1 MAADGQIVLGLNISE
16 TTSQISADLSTIL
29 NGLGTKQLILKAAI
43 EKSQVEKGVASL
55 VKEINQ
61 ETAKIGIEVDPKSVS
76 KVITQQ
82 QKMAS
87 MQKELVQQMEKYKQ
101 VASDVGLTLKGA
113 TQNSFKSAI
122 DANDFKAAKESLR
135 SVKKEIDEYNTAI
148 KKMNEDTKLDFDI
161 QNIQSKFSV
170 LKNQTDS
177 VKTLFKQLEQ
187 SQKNFNNATSN
198 PQKLQYYNELKGVIG
213 QLEVEYQALKQ
224 SESALAIDSG
234 IKKQMQDMDTYVK
247 NLKATYSTIGDS
259 AGAEKLK
266 NAIQELDTVLQNVDR
281 NAVGGKLVTEWEAV
295 TEKVN
300 AAKRAVSE
308 YRAEQSVISKKVDI
322 LDSISE
328 KAGTMKLN
336 IDTSGIAG
344 SGITELSKRFDE
356 LSSRAKQLKSE
367 LQDLDPSNGEDVQGL
382 TQEVRKLQD
391 EFNNLSKSSNV
402 FKDTTSIQKFIG
414 DIEKARSKVS
424 DYAATYSAI
433 KSRPDLVRELEQLQA
448 AAANISTPAELKKFN
463 SEFDTFNSKVVQ
475 AGVHCKSFGDQI
487 KQAFQNFSA
496 FFSASRVIYQVIDS
510 IKQMVTN
517 VIELNTAM
525 VELKKVT
532 DGTENQFN
540 TFLKNAKSNAVELGS
555 TVTDLVNAT
564 SAFSR
569 LGYSLDESEE
579 LGRVATIYANV
590 GDDIDNIDQA
600 TTSLIS
606 TMKGFGLEAGD
617 AINIV
622 DKFNEVGNKFAISSG
637 GIGDAL
643 QRSAASF
650 AAANNTI
657 DESIALVVA
666 ANNVIQDPD
675 TVGTMWKTVTMRI
688 RGAKTELEEAGL
700 ETEYM
705 AESTASLRDAIK
717 GLTNVDGLGGFDIMK
732 DEKTFKSTYD
742 IILGIGEVWEKMS
755 DIDQAALL
763 ELVAGKRQGNALAAT
778 LTNLEDLKA
787 ALEASENSAGSAMK
801 EQEIWL
807 GSLEAKINQFKASFE
822 SLSST
827 IISDDL
833 VGAIIDF
840 GTTFVHTIDNVIN
853 SLGGMGNS
861 LLILLD
867 VIALFNFNKT
877 VGLVQS
883 IWNSLQTGFGIIP
896 KITSMFG
903 NLKAAWDLGKE
914 SGGGFITTLKGATSA
929 LTATGSAATV
939 ATAAIMAVVAVIAI
953 AVVAYKNWK
962 QAQEEARKAVIDAGN
977 SASEK
982 ATNIAELANAYLDL
996 CEAVDAGTASVEDA
1010 SAARDALVNALGM
1023 EESKLD
1029 SLIAKYGDYKTAILE
1044 ATMEALRTE
1053 TNASVAGANAAKD
1066 QVVEDLKT
1074 GYFGGNSKFFSAIG
1088 EEAGKAMDYLK
1099 ELGYEGIDNTGSK
1112 GGGTIFLPS
1121 VELTG
1126 GDTAKATFD
1135 DLMAD
1140 YKFIESAMNDVIE
1153 EFGADNPVAEELANL
1168 YSEYSDELSG
1178 AIEQIETANKN
1189 IASQLMLA
1197 ERISNDPT
1205 TQDGFEKFR
1214 KNIISNLEGDS
1225 RFDDSIGSAEEY
1237 VDAVLREN
1245 EQYAKYLDAMQKQEQ
1260 VALQVKTKRDEIKK
1274 AFFNSDAVQNTD
1286 WILAEQKLKD
1296 FAEYVDGLSDE
1307 KIELVYDLVVNANV
1321 DSLSEIKNAVDAADL
1336 EKKLLGDKLKEYEE
1350 IYNQYNKIVNES
1362 KLLGVDLSQTI
1373 FGNINTNNRQVLEWT
1388 DENLATYK
1396 DAIESWGSTVDELRG
1411 SFSTVFG
1418 GAEEFDGVEIAFS
1431 PILQTDDGA
1440 VLLSRDTVYD
1450 YINGLIDKAGEGWT
1464 NEDLFRLDTEGLDVD
1479 GQHIKGL
1486 LADIGETAIW
1496 TSEAMHFTGDTGA
1509 ISDMYAELEAAAEKY
1524 GVSVEALLT
1533 YLDAQRFTTKAND
1546 IRTALSDLFVA
1557 EDFADTRKSIIEMSK
1572 AVDGITADNVEEL
1585 AQESAGLKT
1594 ILDQDGM
1601 SAKFLANILQNV
1613 AEGKD
1618 GFALITDNAL
1628 LLNQALEGME
1638 RSFDKVT
1645 EAKSRYDAAMSV
1657 PEKDEDFKSYA
1668 EAFKALNEQ
1677 FEAGTVNSNAFWAAA
1692 EFLFGSDQ
1700 LNEWGW
1706 SDGLDEIYQAMQ
1718 KNVDI
1723 FEDADSAGAGFLERL
1738 NEIAENGQ
1746 VLDDD
1751 GNIIAEIEK
1760 FADGSYEF
1768 NIDSTSVDILA
1779 EKLGISEDAAL
1790 ACLKALSM
1798 WGEVD
1803 FYNVDEVL
1811 DAIDQIGLSSD
1822 SLEGTAINISALTD
1836 QLISLGYTD
1845 KEIHDL
1851 LTTLQSVEG
1860 ISFLSASADVDT
1872 LTNSL
1877 KNLGLA
1883 SGDGL
1888 EVKVNTES
1896 LSVLMEQLGFT
1907 KDDAETLIGKL
1918 GEVDSIT
1925 LTNAQGQAQSLD
1937 EALDFLDTLDFAPAS
1952 TGLDDLKTGIEEVDG
1967 TGTDNAQASLDALGT
1982 SADTAK
1988 GKVSSLQTSINNL
2001 TGKTVT
2007 VNVDVKRKS
2016 GILSWLGFAKGT
2028 KNAPDG
2034 DALVGEEGEELV
2046 KSGDRAYL
2054 VGTNGPE
2061 IAHLNKGDTVYTAE
2075 ETKKI
2080 KRGGGLI
2087 TGLIPAYSGGYN
2099 GGAYGR
2105 VNPNKTYKP
2114 VIDTGKTTK
2123 TTTSQ
2128 VKDATKAAENLEEQ
2142 LKDTLDELKKT
2153 MDGVLNYFNHEMFLM
2168 EKKNKIV
2175 VRVVPELDDKNFN
2188 TGINKIMDFD
2198 AYSKQQMDYA
2208 SQVVAIYKQM
2218 QETVHNQA
2226 EEYRKL
2232 GLDDTSSEIIE
2243 LQQKWWEYSD
2253 SITDAVVNA
2262 YDTIVGELEN
2272 AVTLTD
2278 NWLSNAIDTHDYR
2291 GIVQYTQ
2298 DTVEYYQRMQDAIH
2312 EQAEFYRSKGYS
2324 DASDEVSK
2332 LSDLWWDYAE
2342 KIKETSANAWQQVV
2356 DNANEAVDQITGLY
2370 DTLHAAADE
2379 FAESGFITI
2388 DTLQEI
2394 LSWGVQYLQ
2403 YLKDENGMLVIN
2415 EESIRKVIAA
2425 RTEQM
2430 AIEQALAYVAQIRT
2444 AAEAG
2449 NIESL
2454 NNLAFATET
2463 VTGATWDLVYAQIQ
2477 AMQMAGQISAA
2488 QANAYIE
2495 NINRM
2500 RALADSA
2507 KSGIGQ
2513 VSGAIKEAN
2522 EAAKKTLEDQED
2534 ALNDLLKYVEE
2545 MIKQEVKNQVEAL
2558 EDQVDAMK
2566 EIVSL
2571 QKKSLDL
2578 EKEKDGYTKAVT
2590 DKEEAIADLRKQIA
2604 ALDLDD
2610 SREAAAKKAK
2620 LQEELSEK
2628 INDLADYQSDHAYDA
2643 ASDMLDDMAD
2653 AYEKEKQKEI
2663 DILEN
2668 SISSEEKVYRLAI
2681 DRINNHW
2688 DTLYQDLINWN
2699 YEYGSVTNDEITK
2712 AWEGASAAVNQYGS
2726 YLNAILEIQKQIAAY
2741 EASMGS
2747 SSNGGANYI
2756 VGGSGEY
2763 DTSGGKYNPGTIIS
2777 RMKENSSKWHG
2788 LKAANDQA
2796 GLDALERD
2804 QQNLAQQLRQAL
2816 PGMKIERKPNGT
2828 WYINGEELYKSKY
2841 AVYHKGG
2848 VVGDDPT
2855 LKGNEVIAKLE
2866 KGETILTE
2874 DNTNR
2879 LYQVLNRDD
2888 TMLSKFGKLLVALG
2902 ETDLMTPRMQE
2913 QIKHDS
2919 QQAQN
2924 IIQTGGDTIEVTAP
2938 IQVYTVQ
2945 KLDEAEIRQLTRDI
2959 SQHTITALN
2968 DSFIKRGK
2976 TRTSNPLKP

>member
-101 VASDVGLTLKGA
+101 AASDVGLTLKGA

-187 SQKNFNNATSN
+187 SQENFNNATSN

-281 NAVGGKLVTEWEAV
+281 NAVGGKLATEWEAV

-344 SGITELSKRFDE
+344 SGIIELSKRFDE

-367 LQDLDPSNGEDVQGL
+367 LQDLDPSNGEDVQRL

-402 FKDTTSIQKFIG
+402 FKDTASIQKFTG

-496 FFSASRVIYQVIDS
+496 FFSASFWIYQVIDS
-510 IKQMVTN
+510 IKQMVPN
-517 VIELNTAM
+517 VIALNTAM
-525 VELKKVT
+525 VELRKVT

-540 TFLKNAKSNAVELGS
+540 TFLKNAKGNAVKLGS

-569 LGYSLDESEE
+569 LGYFLDESEE

-643 QRSAASF
+643 QRSAAAF

-763 ELVAGKRQGNALAAT
+763 ELVAGKRQGNALAAI

-801 EQEIWL
+801 EQEVWL

-827 IISDDL
+827 VINEDL

-840 GTTFVHTIDNVIN
+840 GTNFVHTIDDVIN
-853 SLGGMGNS
+853 SLGGLGNS
-861 LLILLD
+861 LMILVD
-867 VIALFNFNKT
+867 IIALLNFNKA
-877 VGLVQS
+877 VGLIQGF
-883 IWNSLQTGFGIIP
+883 WNSFKTGFEIIP
-896 KITSMFG
+896 KITGTIKNISNAFNLMSEGAAMGG
-903 NLKAAWDLGKE
+903 NKVTQFAN
-914 SGGGFITTLKGATSA
+914 A
-929 LTATGSAATV
+929 LTGMNGAAV
-939 ATAAIMAVVAVIAI
+939 ASTAAIMGVVAVISI
-953 AVVAYKNWK
+953 AVIAYQNYK
-962 QAQEEARKAVIDAGN
+962 QKIEEARQAAEDAANAHNELKGSLEDYKGKIIELRGEIDSGNLSEEEAYNKRKELISIQDELIGKFGEEASGIQLVTGEIESQIAAIDNLGKSNWKEYTQDNIDAIQRAVDLFTDFDPSKVDFWNSPVGGGFEISVPSTGVLWDAINDLDLDMVPADFHDRLEAEFEKADLGIEIPPVGITGDFISDINADSIYDVLETYRSLYDITESLGKEYFGNDYLTYVGTALEGYSSQINSITEAIDQNEEIFNTYVEGLLNYESEYSEVWGQVLTAQKEYQEALLNGDDDAVLAAVEKMNEAQTAWANAGWDNDAVNMYMTDFFDKFTDLSENYQYEIKLKASLADPDDTFGNFIKDAADKLKNEDGKIDLYEVLNAGIEYEDSGRANSRRAVLTEEEQAWSNLKYAAEQYGIAGDTTSDKIENLLRIMDELGYITLDSAEEVEIAAQSFDTLKASASNVISEISNIQSILNSQSSGKSIPLDDFSAEGMSDYQSALEYVNGTMQLNAEKCREIAEAKAEERIATVEANKALAQAEYLENARQIEKYRQKLRDANFENGETAESIQASIDALLDEN
-977 SASEK
+977 SALAANCKQYDLLSASIKEAMGSYQHWLNAQNSSDYGDMADDAVSAIERIRDTFDSNSDIFGNFGSKKFDAAVDFIVPDSVDSDDLSAIESYMNNFKQYLKFDSNGDPDGLNIDQFLKNSVEAGLMNYSEDEGWTIAGQKSMEDFAEGLNLSSGVVQAFFDELQLKGAEFDWADEAIKSFGDLAIEANEAAEALRLIDGNDGLKIKVDVSDLSTTNEQITALDTTITEMNTLKSKVNVDPSEIEYANTVIQYCIAQKQLLSQPEVMRVDTTQCSEDVANVISLLQQFQQAQNELEIVQSVGADTTNAK
-982 ATNIAELANAYLDL
+982 AKVDGLVAEIEALSPEVKTQLGLDTTSIDAIQESINELTADVMVTFGVNDEAIQGYNPETKQCEVIYDPNTDLLPESFDPLSRTVNYQANTKDLPTYFKPLTRTVRYVAAGDTQGGSHRVNGTAQASGTANAGGNW
-996 CEAVDAGTASVEDA
+996 GTASGGKT
-1010 SAARDALVNALGM
+1010 LVG
-1023 EESKLD
+1023 
-1029 SLIAKYGDYKTAILE
+1029 
-1044 ATMEALRTE
+1044 
-1053 TNASVAGANAAKD
+1053 
-1066 QVVEDLKT
+1066 
-1074 GYFGGNSKFFSAIG
+1074 
-1088 EEAGKAMDYLK
+1088 
-1099 ELGYEGIDNTGSK
+1099 ELGREIVVDPHTGRWYTVGDNG
-1112 GGGTIFLPS
+1112 
-1121 VELTG
+1121 
-1126 GDTAKATFD
+1126 A
-1135 DLMAD
+1135 
-1140 YKFIESAMNDVIE
+1140 
-1153 EFGADNPVAEELANL
+1153 EFVDIP
-1168 YSEYSDELSG
+1168 DG
-1178 AIEQIETANKN
+1178 AIVFNH
-1189 IASQLMLA
+1189 
-1197 ERISNDPT
+1197 
-1205 TQDGFEKFR
+1205 
-1214 KNIISNLEGDS
+1214 
-1225 RFDDSIGSAEEY
+1225 
-1237 VDAVLREN
+1237 
-1245 EQYAKYLDAMQKQEQ
+1245 KQTE
-1260 VALQVKTKRDEIKK
+1260 
-1274 AFFNSDAVQNTD
+1274 
-1286 WILAEQKLKD
+1286 
-1296 FAEYVDGLSDE
+1296 
-1307 KIELVYDLVVNANV
+1307 
-1321 DSLSEIKNAVDAADL
+1321 SLL
-1336 EKKLLGDKLKEYEE
+1336 
-1350 IYNQYNKIVNES
+1350 
-1362 KLLGVDLSQTI
+1362 
-1373 FGNINTNNRQVLEWT
+1373 
-1388 DENLATYK
+1388 
-1396 DAIESWGSTVDELRG
+1396 
-1411 SFSTVFG
+1411 
-1418 GAEEFDGVEIAFS
+1418 
-1431 PILQTDDGA
+1431 
-1440 VLLSRDTVYD
+1440 
-1450 YINGLIDKAGEGWT
+1450 
-1464 NEDLFRLDTEGLDVD
+1464 
-1479 GQHIKGL
+1479 
-1486 LADIGETAIW
+1486 
-1496 TSEAMHFTGDTGA
+1496 
-1509 ISDMYAELEAAAEKY
+1509 
-1524 GVSVEALLT
+1524 
-1533 YLDAQRFTTKAND
+1533 
-1546 IRTALSDLFVA
+1546 
-1557 EDFADTRKSIIEMSK
+1557 
-1572 AVDGITADNVEEL
+1572 
-1585 AQESAGLKT
+1585 
-1594 ILDQDGM
+1594 
-1601 SAKFLANILQNV
+1601 
-1613 AEGKD
+1613 
-1618 GFALITDNAL
+1618 
-1628 LLNQALEGME
+1628 
-1638 RSFDKVT
+1638 
-1645 EAKSRYDAAMSV
+1645 
-1657 PEKDEDFKSYA
+1657 
-1668 EAFKALNEQ
+1668 
-1677 FEAGTVNSNAFWAAA
+1677 
-1692 EFLFGSDQ
+1692 
-1700 LNEWGW
+1700 
-1706 SDGLDEIYQAMQ
+1706 
-1718 KNVDI
+1718 
-1723 FEDADSAGAGFLERL
+1723 
-1738 NEIAENGQ
+1738 ENGY
-1746 VLDDD
+1746 VT
-1751 GNIIAEIEK
+1751 GRA
-1760 FADGSYEF
+1760 
-1768 NIDSTSVDILA
+1768 
-1779 EKLGISEDAAL
+1779 AAL
-1790 ACLKALSM
+1790 AS
-1798 WGEVD
+1798 
-1803 FYNVDEVL
+1803 
-1811 DAIDQIGLSSD
+1811 
-1822 SLEGTAINISALTD
+1822 GTA
-1836 QLISLGYTD
+1836 
-1845 KEIHDL
+1845 
-1851 LTTLQSVEG
+1851 
-1860 ISFLSASADVDT
+1860 
-1872 LTNSL
+1872 
-1877 KNLGLA
+1877 
-1883 SGDGL
+1883 
-1888 EVKVNTES
+1888 
-1896 LSVLMEQLGFT
+1896 M
-1907 KDDAETLIGKL
+1907 
-1918 GEVDSIT
+1918 
-1925 LTNAQGQAQSLD
+1925 
-1937 EALDFLDTLDFAPAS
+1937 
-1952 TGLDDLKTGIEEVDG
+1952 
-1967 TGTDNAQASLDALGT
+1967 
-1982 SADTAK
+1982 
-1988 GKVSSLQTSINNL
+1988 
-2001 TGKTVT
+2001 VT
-2007 VNVDVKRKS
+2007 
-2016 GILSWLGFAKGT
+2016 
-2028 KNAPDG
+2028 
-2034 DALVGEEGEELV
+2034 
-2046 KSGDRAYL
+2046 
-2054 VGTNGPE
+2054 
-2061 IAHLNKGDTVYTAE
+2061 
-2075 ETKKI
+2075 
-2080 KRGGGLI
+2080 
-2087 TGLIPAYSGGYN
+2087 GGYK
-2099 GGAYGR
+2099 
-2105 VNPNKTYKP
+2105 PYKP
-2114 VIDTGKTTK
+2114 KVTTPTTK
-2123 TTTSQ
+2123 TTTNQ
-2128 VKDATKAAENLEEQ
+2128 IKDATKAAENLEEQ

-2415 EESIRKVIAA
+2415 EGSIRKVIAA

>member
-101 VASDVGLTLKGA
+101 AASDVGLTLKGA

-187 SQKNFNNATSN
+187 SQENFNNATSN

-281 NAVGGKLVTEWEAV
+281 NAVGGKLATEWEAV

-344 SGITELSKRFDE
+344 SGIIELSKRFDE

-367 LQDLDPSNGEDVQGL
+367 LQDLDPSNGEDVQRL

-402 FKDTTSIQKFIG
+402 FKDTASIQKFTG

-496 FFSASRVIYQVIDS
+496 FFSASFWIYQVIDS
-510 IKQMVTN
+510 IKQMVPN
-517 VIELNTAM
+517 VIALNTAM
-525 VELKKVT
+525 VELRKVT

-540 TFLKNAKSNAVELGS
+540 TFLKNAKGNAVKLGS

-569 LGYSLDESEE
+569 LGYFLDESEE

-643 QRSAASF
+643 QRSAAAF

-763 ELVAGKRQGNALAAT
+763 ELVAGKRQGNALAAI

-801 EQEIWL
+801 EQEVWL

-827 IISDDL
+827 VINEDL

-840 GTTFVHTIDNVIN
+840 GTNFVHTIDDVIN
-853 SLGGMGNS
+853 SLGGLGNS
-861 LLILLD
+861 LMILVD
-867 VIALFNFNKT
+867 IIALLNFNKA
-877 VGLVQS
+877 VGLIQGF
-883 IWNSLQTGFGIIP
+883 WNSFKTGFEIIP
-896 KITSMFG
+896 KITGTIKNISNAFNLMSEGAAMGG
-903 NLKAAWDLGKE
+903 NKVTQFAN
-914 SGGGFITTLKGATSA
+914 A
-929 LTATGSAATV
+929 LTGMNGAAV
-939 ATAAIMAVVAVIAI
+939 ASTAAIMGVVAVISI
-953 AVVAYKNWK
+953 AVIAYQNYK
-962 QAQEEARKAVIDAGN
+962 QKIEEARQAAEDAANAHNELKGSLEDYKGKIIELRGEIDSGNLSEEEAYNKRKELISIQDELIGKFGEEASGIQLVTGEIESQIAAIDNLGKSNWKEYTQDNIDAIQRAVDLFTDFDPSKVDFWNSPVGGGFEISVPSTGVLWDAINDLDLDMVPADFHDRLEAEFEKADLGIEIPPVGITGDFISDINADSIYDVLETYRSLYDITESLGKEYFGNDYLTYVGTALEGYSSQINSITEAIDQNEEIFNTYVEGLLNYESEYSEVWGQVLTAQKEYQEALLNGDDDAVLAAVEKMNEAQTAWANAGWDNDAVNMYMTDFFDKFTDLSENYQYEIKLKASLADPDDTFGNFIKDAADKLKNEDGKIDLYEVLNAGIEYEDSGRANSRRAVLTEEEQAWSNLKYAAEQYGIAGDTTSDKIENLLRIMDELGYITLDSAEEVEIAAQSFDTLKASASNVISEISNIQSILNSQSSGKSIPLDDFSAEGMSDYQSALEYVNGTMQLNAEKCREIAEAKAEERIATVEANKALAQAEYLENARQIEKYRQKLRDANFENGETAESIQASIDALLDEN
-977 SASEK
+977 SALAANCKQYDLLSASIKEAMGSYQHWLNAQNSSDYGDMADDAVSAIERIRDTFDSNSDIFGNFGSKKFDAAVDFIVPDSVDSDDLSAIESYMNNFKQYLKFDSNGDPDGLNIDQFLKNSVEAGLMNYSEDEGWTIAGQKSMEDFAEGLNLSSGVVQAFFDELQLKGAEFDWADEAIKSFGDLAIEANEAAEALRLIDGNDGLKIKVDVSDLSTTNEQITALDTTITEMNTLKSKVNVDPSEIEYANTVIQYCIAQKQLLSQPEVMRVDTTQCSEDVANVISLLQQFQQAQNELEIVQSVGADTTNAK
-982 ATNIAELANAYLDL
+982 AKVDGLVAEIEALSPEVKTQLGLDTTSIDAIQESINELTADVMVTFGVNDEAIQGYNPETKQCEVIYDPNTDLLPESFDPLSRTVNYQANTKDLPTYFKPLTRTVRYVAAGDTQGGSHRVNGTAQASGTANAGGNW
-996 CEAVDAGTASVEDA
+996 GTASGGKT
-1010 SAARDALVNALGM
+1010 LVG
-1023 EESKLD
+1023 
-1029 SLIAKYGDYKTAILE
+1029 
-1044 ATMEALRTE
+1044 
-1053 TNASVAGANAAKD
+1053 
-1066 QVVEDLKT
+1066 
-1074 GYFGGNSKFFSAIG
+1074 
-1088 EEAGKAMDYLK
+1088 
-1099 ELGYEGIDNTGSK
+1099 ELGREIVVDPHTGRWYTVGDNG
-1112 GGGTIFLPS
+1112 
-1121 VELTG
+1121 
-1126 GDTAKATFD
+1126 A
-1135 DLMAD
+1135 
-1140 YKFIESAMNDVIE
+1140 
-1153 EFGADNPVAEELANL
+1153 EFVDIP
-1168 YSEYSDELSG
+1168 DG
-1178 AIEQIETANKN
+1178 AIVFNH
-1189 IASQLMLA
+1189 
-1197 ERISNDPT
+1197 
-1205 TQDGFEKFR
+1205 
-1214 KNIISNLEGDS
+1214 
-1225 RFDDSIGSAEEY
+1225 
-1237 VDAVLREN
+1237 
-1245 EQYAKYLDAMQKQEQ
+1245 KQTE
-1260 VALQVKTKRDEIKK
+1260 
-1274 AFFNSDAVQNTD
+1274 
-1286 WILAEQKLKD
+1286 
-1296 FAEYVDGLSDE
+1296 
-1307 KIELVYDLVVNANV
+1307 
-1321 DSLSEIKNAVDAADL
+1321 SLL
-1336 EKKLLGDKLKEYEE
+1336 
-1350 IYNQYNKIVNES
+1350 
-1362 KLLGVDLSQTI
+1362 
-1373 FGNINTNNRQVLEWT
+1373 
-1388 DENLATYK
+1388 
-1396 DAIESWGSTVDELRG
+1396 
-1411 SFSTVFG
+1411 
-1418 GAEEFDGVEIAFS
+1418 
-1431 PILQTDDGA
+1431 
-1440 VLLSRDTVYD
+1440 
-1450 YINGLIDKAGEGWT
+1450 
-1464 NEDLFRLDTEGLDVD
+1464 
-1479 GQHIKGL
+1479 
-1486 LADIGETAIW
+1486 
-1496 TSEAMHFTGDTGA
+1496 
-1509 ISDMYAELEAAAEKY
+1509 
-1524 GVSVEALLT
+1524 
-1533 YLDAQRFTTKAND
+1533 
-1546 IRTALSDLFVA
+1546 
-1557 EDFADTRKSIIEMSK
+1557 
-1572 AVDGITADNVEEL
+1572 
-1585 AQESAGLKT
+1585 
-1594 ILDQDGM
+1594 
-1601 SAKFLANILQNV
+1601 
-1613 AEGKD
+1613 
-1618 GFALITDNAL
+1618 
-1628 LLNQALEGME
+1628 
-1638 RSFDKVT
+1638 
-1645 EAKSRYDAAMSV
+1645 
-1657 PEKDEDFKSYA
+1657 
-1668 EAFKALNEQ
+1668 
-1677 FEAGTVNSNAFWAAA
+1677 
-1692 EFLFGSDQ
+1692 
-1700 LNEWGW
+1700 
-1706 SDGLDEIYQAMQ
+1706 
-1718 KNVDI
+1718 
-1723 FEDADSAGAGFLERL
+1723 
-1738 NEIAENGQ
+1738 ENGY
-1746 VLDDD
+1746 VT
-1751 GNIIAEIEK
+1751 GRA
-1760 FADGSYEF
+1760 
-1768 NIDSTSVDILA
+1768 
-1779 EKLGISEDAAL
+1779 AAL
-1790 ACLKALSM
+1790 AS
-1798 WGEVD
+1798 
-1803 FYNVDEVL
+1803 
-1811 DAIDQIGLSSD
+1811 
-1822 SLEGTAINISALTD
+1822 GTA
-1836 QLISLGYTD
+1836 
-1845 KEIHDL
+1845 
-1851 LTTLQSVEG
+1851 
-1860 ISFLSASADVDT
+1860 
-1872 LTNSL
+1872 
-1877 KNLGLA
+1877 
-1883 SGDGL
+1883 
-1888 EVKVNTES
+1888 
-1896 LSVLMEQLGFT
+1896 M
-1907 KDDAETLIGKL
+1907 
-1918 GEVDSIT
+1918 
-1925 LTNAQGQAQSLD
+1925 
-1937 EALDFLDTLDFAPAS
+1937 
-1952 TGLDDLKTGIEEVDG
+1952 
-1967 TGTDNAQASLDALGT
+1967 
-1982 SADTAK
+1982 
-1988 GKVSSLQTSINNL
+1988 
-2001 TGKTVT
+2001 VT
-2007 VNVDVKRKS
+2007 
-2016 GILSWLGFAKGT
+2016 
-2028 KNAPDG
+2028 
-2034 DALVGEEGEELV
+2034 
-2046 KSGDRAYL
+2046 
-2054 VGTNGPE
+2054 
-2061 IAHLNKGDTVYTAE
+2061 
-2075 ETKKI
+2075 
-2080 KRGGGLI
+2080 
-2087 TGLIPAYSGGYN
+2087 GGYK
-2099 GGAYGR
+2099 
-2105 VNPNKTYKP
+2105 PYKP
-2114 VIDTGKTTK
+2114 KVTTPTTK

-2415 EESIRKVIAA
+2415 EENIQKVIAA

-2463 VTGATWDLVYAQIQ
+2463 VTGTTWDLVYAQIQ

>member
-1 MAADGQIVLGLNISE
+1 
-16 TTSQISADLSTIL
+16 
-29 NGLGTKQLILKAAI
+29 
-43 EKSQVEKGVASL
+43 
-55 VKEINQ
+55 
-61 ETAKIGIEVDPKSVS
+61 
-76 KVITQQ
+76 
-82 QKMAS
+82 
-87 MQKELVQQMEKYKQ
+87 
-101 VASDVGLTLKGA
+101 
-113 TQNSFKSAI
+113 
-122 DANDFKAAKESLR
+122 
-135 SVKKEIDEYNTAI
+135 
-148 KKMNEDTKLDFDI
+148 
-161 QNIQSKFSV
+161 
-170 LKNQTDS
+170 
-177 VKTLFKQLEQ
+177 
-187 SQKNFNNATSN
+187 
-198 PQKLQYYNELKGVIG
+198 
-213 QLEVEYQALKQ
+213 
-224 SESALAIDSG
+224 
-234 IKKQMQDMDTYVK
+234 
-247 NLKATYSTIGDS
+247 
-259 AGAEKLK
+259 
-266 NAIQELDTVLQNVDR
+266 
-281 NAVGGKLVTEWEAV
+281 
-295 TEKVN
+295 
-300 AAKRAVSE
+300 
-308 YRAEQSVISKKVDI
+308 
-322 LDSISE
+322 
-328 KAGTMKLN
+328 
-336 IDTSGIAG
+336 
-344 SGITELSKRFDE
+344 
-356 LSSRAKQLKSE
+356 
-367 LQDLDPSNGEDVQGL
+367 
-382 TQEVRKLQD
+382 
-391 EFNNLSKSSNV
+391 
-402 FKDTTSIQKFIG
+402 
-414 DIEKARSKVS
+414 
-424 DYAATYSAI
+424 
-433 KSRPDLVRELEQLQA
+433 
-448 AAANISTPAELKKFN
+448 
-463 SEFDTFNSKVVQ
+463 
-475 AGVHCKSFGDQI
+475 
-487 KQAFQNFSA
+487 
-496 FFSASRVIYQVIDS
+496 
-510 IKQMVTN
+510 
-517 VIELNTAM
+517 
-525 VELKKVT
+525 
-532 DGTENQFN
+532 
-540 TFLKNAKSNAVELGS
+540 
-555 TVTDLVNAT
+555 
-564 SAFSR
+564 
-569 LGYSLDESEE
+569 
-579 LGRVATIYANV
+579 
-590 GDDIDNIDQA
+590 
-600 TTSLIS
+600 
-606 TMKGFGLEAGD
+606 
-617 AINIV
+617 
-622 DKFNEVGNKFAISSG
+622 
-637 GIGDAL
+637 
-643 QRSAASF
+643 
-650 AAANNTI
+650 
-657 DESIALVVA
+657 
-666 ANNVIQDPD
+666 
-675 TVGTMWKTVTMRI
+675 
-688 RGAKTELEEAGL
+688 
-700 ETEYM
+700 
-705 AESTASLRDAIK
+705 
-717 GLTNVDGLGGFDIMK
+717 
-732 DEKTFKSTYD
+732 
-742 IILGIGEVWEKMS
+742 
-755 DIDQAALL
+755 
-763 ELVAGKRQGNALAAT
+763 
-778 LTNLEDLKA
+778 
-787 ALEASENSAGSAMK
+787 
-801 EQEIWL
+801 
-807 GSLEAKINQFKASFE
+807 
-822 SLSST
+822 
-827 IISDDL
+827 
-833 VGAIIDF
+833 
-840 GTTFVHTIDNVIN
+840 
-853 SLGGMGNS
+853 
-861 LLILLD
+861 
-867 VIALFNFNKT
+867 
-877 VGLVQS
+877 
-883 IWNSLQTGFGIIP
+883 
-896 KITSMFG
+896 
-903 NLKAAWDLGKE
+903 
-914 SGGGFITTLKGATSA
+914 
-929 LTATGSAATV
+929 
-939 ATAAIMAVVAVIAI
+939 
-953 AVVAYKNWK
+953 
-962 QAQEEARKAVIDAGN
+962 
-977 SASEK
+977 
-982 ATNIAELANAYLDL
+982 
-996 CEAVDAGTASVEDA
+996 
-1010 SAARDALVNALGM
+1010 
-1023 EESKLD
+1023 
-1029 SLIAKYGDYKTAILE
+1029 
-1044 ATMEALRTE
+1044 
-1053 TNASVAGANAAKD
+1053 
-1066 QVVEDLKT
+1066 
-1074 GYFGGNSKFFSAIG
+1074 
-1088 EEAGKAMDYLK
+1088 
-1099 ELGYEGIDNTGSK
+1099 
-1112 GGGTIFLPS
+1112 
-1121 VELTG
+1121 
-1126 GDTAKATFD
+1126 
-1135 DLMAD
+1135 
-1140 YKFIESAMNDVIE
+1140 
-1153 EFGADNPVAEELANL
+1153 
-1168 YSEYSDELSG
+1168 
-1178 AIEQIETANKN
+1178 
-1189 IASQLMLA
+1189 
-1197 ERISNDPT
+1197 
-1205 TQDGFEKFR
+1205 
-1214 KNIISNLEGDS
+1214 
-1225 RFDDSIGSAEEY
+1225 
-1237 VDAVLREN
+1237 
-1245 EQYAKYLDAMQKQEQ
+1245 
-1260 VALQVKTKRDEIKK
+1260 
-1274 AFFNSDAVQNTD
+1274 
-1286 WILAEQKLKD
+1286 
-1296 FAEYVDGLSDE
+1296 
-1307 KIELVYDLVVNANV
+1307 
-1321 DSLSEIKNAVDAADL
+1321 
-1336 EKKLLGDKLKEYEE
+1336 
-1350 IYNQYNKIVNES
+1350 
-1362 KLLGVDLSQTI
+1362 
-1373 FGNINTNNRQVLEWT
+1373 
-1388 DENLATYK
+1388 
-1396 DAIESWGSTVDELRG
+1396 
-1411 SFSTVFG
+1411 
-1418 GAEEFDGVEIAFS
+1418 
-1431 PILQTDDGA
+1431 
-1440 VLLSRDTVYD
+1440 
-1450 YINGLIDKAGEGWT
+1450 
-1464 NEDLFRLDTEGLDVD
+1464 
-1479 GQHIKGL
+1479 
-1486 LADIGETAIW
+1486 
-1496 TSEAMHFTGDTGA
+1496 
-1509 ISDMYAELEAAAEKY
+1509 
-1524 GVSVEALLT
+1524 
-1533 YLDAQRFTTKAND
+1533 
-1546 IRTALSDLFVA
+1546 
-1557 EDFADTRKSIIEMSK
+1557 
-1572 AVDGITADNVEEL
+1572 
-1585 AQESAGLKT
+1585 
-1594 ILDQDGM
+1594 
-1601 SAKFLANILQNV
+1601 
-1613 AEGKD
+1613 
-1618 GFALITDNAL
+1618 
-1628 LLNQALEGME
+1628 
-1638 RSFDKVT
+1638 
-1645 EAKSRYDAAMSV
+1645 
-1657 PEKDEDFKSYA
+1657 
-1668 EAFKALNEQ
+1668 
-1677 FEAGTVNSNAFWAAA
+1677 
-1692 EFLFGSDQ
+1692 
-1700 LNEWGW
+1700 
-1706 SDGLDEIYQAMQ
+1706 
-1718 KNVDI
+1718 
-1723 FEDADSAGAGFLERL
+1723 
-1738 NEIAENGQ
+1738 
-1746 VLDDD
+1746 
-1751 GNIIAEIEK
+1751 
-1760 FADGSYEF
+1760 
-1768 NIDSTSVDILA
+1768 
-1779 EKLGISEDAAL
+1779 
-1790 ACLKALSM
+1790 M

>member
-101 VASDVGLTLKGA
+101 AASDVGLTLKGA

-135 SVKKEIDEYNTAI
+135 SVKREIDEYNTAI

-187 SQKNFNNATSN
+187 SQENFNNATSN
-198 PQKLQYYNELKGVIG
+198 PQKLQYYNELKRVIG

-281 NAVGGKLVTEWEAV
+281 NAVGGKLATEWEAV

-367 LQDLDPSNGEDVQGL
+367 LQDLDPSNGEDVQRL

-402 FKDTTSIQKFIG
+402 FKDTASIQKFTG

-525 VELKKVT
+525 IELKKVT

-801 EQEIWL
+801 EQEVWL

-840 GTTFVHTIDNVIN
+840 GTTFVHTIDNIIN

-914 SGGGFITTLKGATSA
+914 SGGGFITTLKGTASA

-977 SASEK
+977 AASEK

-1205 TQDGFEKFR
+1205 TQDGFERFR
-1214 KNIISNLEGDS
+1214 ENIISNLEGDS
-1225 RFDDSIGSAEEY
+1225 RFDDSMGSAEEY

-1373 FGNINTNNRQVLEWT
+1373 FGNIDTNNRQVLEWT

-1533 YLDAQRFTTKAND
+1533 YLDTRRFTTKANE

-1572 AVDGITADNVEEL
+1572 AVDGITAENVEEL

-1706 SDGLDEIYQAMQ
+1706 SDGLDEIYQAMK

-1918 GEVDSIT
+1918 GEVNSIT

-2054 VGTNGPE
+2054 VGTDGPE

-2080 KRGGGLI
+2080 RRGGGLI
-2087 TGLIPAYSGGYN
+2087 TGLIPAYSGGYD
-2099 GGAYGR
+2099 GGAYGK
-2105 VNPNKTYKP
+2105 VNPNKTYPSVTTSKSTK
-2114 VIDTGKTTK
+2114 ITTK
-2123 TTTSQ
+2123 Q
-2128 VKDATKAAENLEEQ
+2128 IKDAADATADLEEK
-2142 LKDTLDELKKT
+2142 LEETLKKMKES
-2153 MDGVLNYFNHEMFLM
+2153 MDDIIGDFEHQIFLM
-2168 EKKNKIV
+2168 EKNGASASEIV
-2175 VRVVPELDDKNFN
+2175 AV
-2188 TGINKIMDFD
+2188 
-2198 AYSKQQMDYA
+2198 
-2208 SQVVAIYKQM
+2208 YKQM
-2218 QETVHNQA
+2218 QEAVHQQA

-2232 GLDDTSSEIIE
+2232 GLDENSDYIQD
-2243 LQQKWWEYSD
+2243 LQKQWWEYQD
-2253 SITDAVVNA
+2253 SIKDVIIDA
-2262 YDTIVGELEN
+2262 YDDIVGELEN
-2272 AVTLTD
+2272 SVTLTE
-2278 NWLSNAIDTHDYR
+2278 NWLDNAIADSDY
-2291 GIVQYTQ
+2291 GAIVKYTS
-2298 DTVEYYQRMQDAIH
+2298 DIVDYYRQMQDAIH
-2312 EQAEFYRSKGYS
+2312 QQAEYYRSLGYS
-2324 DASDEVSK
+2324 DTSDEVSK
-2332 LSDLWWDYAE
+2332 LSDLWWDYYE
-2342 KIKETSANAWQQVV
+2342 KIKETSANAWQQVL
-2356 DNANEAVDQITGLY
+2356 DNAHDAIDEITGLY
-2370 DTLHAAADE
+2370 DTLRSAAEE
-2379 FAESGFITI
+2379 FSEVGQISVSTFQSIAKLGIEN
-2388 DTLQEI
+2388 LA
-2394 LSWGVQYLQ
+2394 YLQ
-2403 YLKDENGMLVIN
+2403 DENGMLVIN
-2415 EESIRKVIAA
+2415 EENIQKVIAA
-2425 RTEQM
+2425 RTQQM
-2430 AIEQALAYVAQIRT
+2430 AIETALSYVQQLRQAQENGEITTLA
-2444 AAEAG
+2444 
-2449 NIESL
+2449 
-2454 NNLAFATET
+2454 NLTLATQ
-2463 VTGATWDLVYAQIQ
+2463 VTTQSTWDLVYAQLRLLGLQDEYFNGAIQ
-2477 AMQMAGQISAA
+2477 
-2488 QANAYIE
+2488 
-2495 NINRM
+2495 NINNLRSLSDM
-2500 RALADSA
+2500 VAPNFNQLQA
-2507 KSGIGQ
+2507 Q
-2513 VSGAIKEAN
+2513 IKETN
-2522 EAAKKTLEDQED
+2522 EVAKKALEDQED

-2545 MIKQEVKNQVEAL
+2545 MIKQEVENQVKAL

-2578 EKEKDGYTKAVT
+2578 EKEKDKYTQTVAE
-2590 DKEEAIADLRKQIA
+2590 KEKGIADLRKQIA

-2610 SREAAAKKAK
+2610 SREAAAQKAK
-2620 LQEELSEK
+2620 LQEELSDK

-2653 AYEKEKQKEI
+2653 SYEREKKKEI
-2663 DILEN
+2663 EILEN
-2668 SISSEEKVYRLAI
+2668 SISSEEKLYQLAI
-2681 DRINNHW
+2681 ERINNHW

-2699 YEYGSVTNDEITK
+2699 YEYGSVTNDEITS
-2712 AWEGASAAVNQYGS
+2712 AWNNASAAVQQYGG
-2726 YLNAILEIQKQIAAY
+2726 YLNAVLETQRQIAAL
-2741 EASMGS
+2741 EAASANPPS
-2747 SSNGGANYI
+2747 IDTGGKNPP
-2756 VGGSGEY
+2756 VGKPGGY
-2763 DTSGGKYNPGTIIS
+2763 DTSGGATMDEIKRIVAQ
-2777 RMKENSSKWHG
+2777 MKANSAQYGSEDAAGK
-2788 LKAANDQA
+2788 LRLNKA
-2796 GLDALERD
+2796 
-2804 QQNLAQQLRQAL
+2804 NLALGEQLAKLIGRVVVR
-2816 PGMKIERKPNGT
+2816 GDDGV
-2828 WYINGEELYKSKY
+2828 WYLDRVGGKRLYSTY
-2841 AVYHKGG
+2841 PYSTYHTGG
-2848 VVGDDPT
+2848 VAGDNPT
-2855 LKGNEVIAKLE
+2855 LKQNEIIAKLE
-2866 KGETILTE
+2866 KGEVIIPEKQQNNLYEILDTQE
-2874 DNTNR
+2874 
-2879 LYQVLNRDD
+2879 
-2888 TMLSKFGKLLVALG
+2888 TMLAKFGKLTALASDAKLF
-2902 ETDLMTPRMQE
+2902 EMQMDERMKQ
-2913 QIKHDS
+2913 DS
-2919 QQAQN
+2919 QQAQSMVENSSFN
-2924 IIQTGGDTIEVTAP
+2924 IVVTAP
-2938 IQVYTVQ
+2938 VQVYPLQ
-2945 KLDEAEIRQLTRDI
+2945 KLDASEIKKLTKDI
-2959 SQHTITALN
+2959 SKHTVSEIN
-2968 DSFIKRGK
+2968 DVFRKNGMDSVL
-2976 TRTSNPLKP
+2976 NPLRPR

>member
-101 VASDVGLTLKGA
+101 AASDVGLTLKGA

-187 SQKNFNNATSN
+187 SQENFNNATSN

-281 NAVGGKLVTEWEAV
+281 NAVGGKLATEWEAV

-344 SGITELSKRFDE
+344 SGIIELSKRFDE

-367 LQDLDPSNGEDVQGL
+367 LQDLDPSNGEDVQRL

-402 FKDTTSIQKFIG
+402 FKDTASIQKFTG

-517 VIELNTAM
+517 VIALNTAM
-525 VELKKVT
+525 VELRKVT

-540 TFLKNAKSNAVELGS
+540 TFLKNAKGNAVKLGS

-569 LGYSLDESEE
+569 LGYFLDESEE

-643 QRSAASF
+643 QRSAAAF

-763 ELVAGKRQGNALAAT
+763 ELVAGKRQGNALAAI

-801 EQEIWL
+801 EQEVWL

-827 IISDDL
+827 VINEDL

-840 GTTFVHTIDNVIN
+840 GTNFVHTIDDVIN
-853 SLGGMGNS
+853 SLGGLGNS
-861 LLILLD
+861 LMILVD
-867 VIALFNFNKT
+867 IIALLNFNKA
-877 VGLVQS
+877 VGLIQGF
-883 IWNSLQTGFGIIP
+883 WNSFKTGFEIIP
-896 KITSMFG
+896 KITGTIKNISNAFNLMSEGAAMGG
-903 NLKAAWDLGKE
+903 NKVTQFAN
-914 SGGGFITTLKGATSA
+914 A
-929 LTATGSAATV
+929 LTGMNGAAV
-939 ATAAIMAVVAVIAI
+939 ASTAAIMGVVAVISI
-953 AVVAYKNWK
+953 AVIAYQNYK
-962 QAQEEARKAVIDAGN
+962 QKIEEARQAAEDAANAHNELKGSLEDYKGKIIELRGEIDSGNLSEEEAYNKRKELISIQDELIGKFGEEASGIQLVTGEIESQIAAIDNLGKSNWKEYTQDNIDAIQRAVDLFTDFDPSKVDFWNSPVGGGFEISVPSTEVLWDAINDLDLDMVPADFHDRLEAEFEKADLGIEILPVGITGDFISDINADSIYDVLETYRSLYDITESLGKEYFGNDYLTYVGTALEGYSSQINSITEAIDQNEEIFNTYVEGLLNYESEYSEVWGQVLTAQKEYQEALLNGDDDAVLAAVEKMNEAQTAWANAGWDNDAVNMYMTDFFDKFTDLSENYQYEIKLKASLADPDDTFGNFIKDAADKLKNEDGKIDLYEVLNAGIEYEDSGRANSRRAVLTEEEQAWSNLKYAAEQYGIAGDTTSDKIENLLRIMDELGYITLDSAEEVEIAAQSFDTLKASASNVISEISNIQSILNSQSSGKSIPLDDFSAEGMSDYQSALEYVNGTMQLNAEKCREIAEAKAEERIATVEANKALAQAEYLENARQIEKYRQKLRDANFENGETAESIQASIDALLDEN
-977 SASEK
+977 SALAANCKQYDLLSASIKEAMGSYQHWLNAQNSSDYGDMADDAVSAIERIRDTFDSNSDIFGNFGSKKFDAAVDFIVPDSVDSDDLSAIESYMNNFKQYLKFDSNGDPDGLNIDQFLKNSVEAGLMNYSEDEGWTIAGQKSMEDFAEGLNLSSGVVQAFFDELQLKGAEFDWADEAIKSFGDLAIEANEAAEALRLIDGNDGLKIKVDVSDLSTTNEQITALDTTITEMNTLKSKVNVDPSEIEYANTVIQYCIAQKQLLSQPEVMRVDTTQCSEDVANVISLLQQFQQAQNELEIVQSVGADTTNAK
-982 ATNIAELANAYLDL
+982 AKVDGLVAEIEALSPEVKTQLGLDTTSIDAIQESINELTADVMVTFGVNDEAIQGYNPETKQCEVIYDPNTDLLPESFDPLSRTVNYQANTKDLPTYFKPLTRTVRYVAAGDTQGGSHRVNGTAQASGTANAGGNW
-996 CEAVDAGTASVEDA
+996 GTASGGKT
-1010 SAARDALVNALGM
+1010 LVG
-1023 EESKLD
+1023 
-1029 SLIAKYGDYKTAILE
+1029 
-1044 ATMEALRTE
+1044 
-1053 TNASVAGANAAKD
+1053 
-1066 QVVEDLKT
+1066 
-1074 GYFGGNSKFFSAIG
+1074 
-1088 EEAGKAMDYLK
+1088 
-1099 ELGYEGIDNTGSK
+1099 ELGREIVVDPHTGRWYTVGDNG
-1112 GGGTIFLPS
+1112 
-1121 VELTG
+1121 
-1126 GDTAKATFD
+1126 A
-1135 DLMAD
+1135 
-1140 YKFIESAMNDVIE
+1140 
-1153 EFGADNPVAEELANL
+1153 EFVDIP
-1168 YSEYSDELSG
+1168 DG
-1178 AIEQIETANKN
+1178 AIVFNH
-1189 IASQLMLA
+1189 
-1197 ERISNDPT
+1197 
-1205 TQDGFEKFR
+1205 
-1214 KNIISNLEGDS
+1214 
-1225 RFDDSIGSAEEY
+1225 
-1237 VDAVLREN
+1237 
-1245 EQYAKYLDAMQKQEQ
+1245 KQTE
-1260 VALQVKTKRDEIKK
+1260 
-1274 AFFNSDAVQNTD
+1274 
-1286 WILAEQKLKD
+1286 
-1296 FAEYVDGLSDE
+1296 
-1307 KIELVYDLVVNANV
+1307 
-1321 DSLSEIKNAVDAADL
+1321 SLL
-1336 EKKLLGDKLKEYEE
+1336 
-1350 IYNQYNKIVNES
+1350 
-1362 KLLGVDLSQTI
+1362 
-1373 FGNINTNNRQVLEWT
+1373 
-1388 DENLATYK
+1388 
-1396 DAIESWGSTVDELRG
+1396 
-1411 SFSTVFG
+1411 
-1418 GAEEFDGVEIAFS
+1418 
-1431 PILQTDDGA
+1431 
-1440 VLLSRDTVYD
+1440 
-1450 YINGLIDKAGEGWT
+1450 
-1464 NEDLFRLDTEGLDVD
+1464 
-1479 GQHIKGL
+1479 
-1486 LADIGETAIW
+1486 
-1496 TSEAMHFTGDTGA
+1496 
-1509 ISDMYAELEAAAEKY
+1509 
-1524 GVSVEALLT
+1524 
-1533 YLDAQRFTTKAND
+1533 
-1546 IRTALSDLFVA
+1546 
-1557 EDFADTRKSIIEMSK
+1557 
-1572 AVDGITADNVEEL
+1572 
-1585 AQESAGLKT
+1585 
-1594 ILDQDGM
+1594 
-1601 SAKFLANILQNV
+1601 
-1613 AEGKD
+1613 
-1618 GFALITDNAL
+1618 
-1628 LLNQALEGME
+1628 
-1638 RSFDKVT
+1638 
-1645 EAKSRYDAAMSV
+1645 
-1657 PEKDEDFKSYA
+1657 
-1668 EAFKALNEQ
+1668 
-1677 FEAGTVNSNAFWAAA
+1677 
-1692 EFLFGSDQ
+1692 
-1700 LNEWGW
+1700 
-1706 SDGLDEIYQAMQ
+1706 
-1718 KNVDI
+1718 
-1723 FEDADSAGAGFLERL
+1723 
-1738 NEIAENGQ
+1738 ENGY
-1746 VLDDD
+1746 VT
-1751 GNIIAEIEK
+1751 GRA
-1760 FADGSYEF
+1760 
-1768 NIDSTSVDILA
+1768 
-1779 EKLGISEDAAL
+1779 AAL
-1790 ACLKALSM
+1790 AS
-1798 WGEVD
+1798 
-1803 FYNVDEVL
+1803 
-1811 DAIDQIGLSSD
+1811 
-1822 SLEGTAINISALTD
+1822 GTA
-1836 QLISLGYTD
+1836 
-1845 KEIHDL
+1845 
-1851 LTTLQSVEG
+1851 
-1860 ISFLSASADVDT
+1860 
-1872 LTNSL
+1872 
-1877 KNLGLA
+1877 
-1883 SGDGL
+1883 
-1888 EVKVNTES
+1888 
-1896 LSVLMEQLGFT
+1896 M
-1907 KDDAETLIGKL
+1907 
-1918 GEVDSIT
+1918 
-1925 LTNAQGQAQSLD
+1925 
-1937 EALDFLDTLDFAPAS
+1937 
-1952 TGLDDLKTGIEEVDG
+1952 
-1967 TGTDNAQASLDALGT
+1967 
-1982 SADTAK
+1982 
-1988 GKVSSLQTSINNL
+1988 
-2001 TGKTVT
+2001 VT
-2007 VNVDVKRKS
+2007 
-2016 GILSWLGFAKGT
+2016 
-2028 KNAPDG
+2028 
-2034 DALVGEEGEELV
+2034 
-2046 KSGDRAYL
+2046 
-2054 VGTNGPE
+2054 
-2061 IAHLNKGDTVYTAE
+2061 
-2075 ETKKI
+2075 
-2080 KRGGGLI
+2080 
-2087 TGLIPAYSGGYN
+2087 GGYK
-2099 GGAYGR
+2099 
-2105 VNPNKTYKP
+2105 PYKP
-2114 VIDTGKTTK
+2114 KVTTPTTK
-2123 TTTSQ
+2123 TTTNQ
-2128 VKDATKAAENLEEQ
+2128 IKDATKAAEDLEEQ
-2142 LKDTLDELKKT
+2142 LKDTLDEMKKT
-2153 MDGVLNYFNHEMFLM
+2153 MDNVLNYFNHEMFLM
-2168 EKKNKIV
+2168 EKNNKIV

-2415 EESIRKVIAA
+2415 EENIQKVIAA

-2463 VTGATWDLVYAQIQ
+2463 VTGTTWDLVYAQIQ

>member
-101 VASDVGLTLKGA
+101 AASDVGLTLKGA

-187 SQKNFNNATSN
+187 SQENFNNATSN

-281 NAVGGKLVTEWEAV
+281 NAVGGKLATEWEAV

-344 SGITELSKRFDE
+344 SGIIELSKRFDE

-367 LQDLDPSNGEDVQGL
+367 LQDLDPSNGEDVQRL

-402 FKDTTSIQKFIG
+402 FKDTASIQKFTG

-496 FFSASRVIYQVIDS
+496 FFSASFWIYQVIDS
-510 IKQMVTN
+510 IKQMVPN
-517 VIELNTAM
+517 VIALNTAM
-525 VELKKVT
+525 VELRKVT

-540 TFLKNAKSNAVELGS
+540 TFLKNAKSNAVKLGS

-569 LGYSLDESEE
+569 LGYFLDESEE

-643 QRSAASF
+643 QRSAAAF

-705 AESTASLRDAIK
+705 AKSTASLRDAIK

-763 ELVAGKRQGNALAAT
+763 ELVAGKRQGNALAAI

-801 EQEIWL
+801 EQEVWL

-827 IISDDL
+827 VINEDL

-840 GTTFVHTIDNVIN
+840 GTNFVHTIDDVIN
-853 SLGGMGNS
+853 SLGGLGNS
-861 LLILLD
+861 LMILVD
-867 VIALFNFNKT
+867 IIALLNFNKA
-877 VGLVQS
+877 VGLIQGF
-883 IWNSLQTGFGIIP
+883 WNSFKTEFGIIP
-896 KITSMFG
+896 KITGTIKNISNAFNLMSEGAAMGG
-903 NLKAAWDLGKE
+903 NKVTQFAN
-914 SGGGFITTLKGATSA
+914 A
-929 LTATGSAATV
+929 LTGMNGAAV
-939 ATAAIMAVVAVIAI
+939 ASTAAIMGVVAVISI
-953 AVVAYKNWK
+953 AVIAYQNYK
-962 QAQEEARKAVIDAGN
+962 QKIEEARQAAEDAANAHNELKGSLEDYKGKIIELRGEIDSGNLSEEEAYNKRKELISIQDELIGKFGEEASGIQLVTGEIESQIAAIDNLGKSNWKEYTQDNIDAIQRAVDLFTDFDPSKVDFWNSPVGGGFEISVPSTGVLWDAINDLDLDMVPADFHDRLEAEFEKADFGIEIPPVGITGDFISDINADSIYDVLETYRSLYDITESLGKEYFGNDYLTYVGTALEGYSSQINSITEAIDQNEEIFNTYVEGLLNYESEYSEVWGQVLTAQKEYQEALLNGDDDAVLAAVEKMNEAQTAWANAGWDNDAVNMYMTDFFDKFTDLSENYQYEIKLKASLADPDDTFGNFIKDAADKLKNEDGKIDLYEVLNAGIEYEDSGRANSRSAVLTEEEQAWSNLKYAAEQYGIAGDTTSDKIENLLRIMDELGYITLDSAEEVEIAAQSFDTLKASASNVISEISNIQSILNSQSSGKSIPLDDFSAEGMSDYQSALEYVNGTMQLNAEKCREIAEAKAEERIATVEANKALAQAEYLENARQIEKYRQKLRDANFENGETAESIQASIDALLDEN
-977 SASEK
+977 SALAANCKQYDLLSASIKEAMGSYQHWLNAQNSSDYGDMADDAVSAIERIRDTFDSNSDIFGNFGSKKFDAAVDFIVPDSVDSDDLSAIESYMNNFKQYLKFDSNGDPDGLNIDQFLKNSVEAGLMNYSEDEGWTIAGQKSMEDFAEGLNLSSGVVQAFFDELQLKGAEFDWADEAIKSFGDLAIEANEAAEALRLIDGNDGLKIKVDVSDLSTTNEQITALDTTITEMNTLKSKVNVDPSEIEYANTVIQYCIAQKQLLSQPEVMRVDTTQCSEDVANVISLLQQFQQAQNELEIVQSVGADTTNAK
-982 ATNIAELANAYLDL
+982 AKVDGLVAEIEALSPEVKTQLGLDTTSIDAIQESINELTADVMVTFGVNDEAIQGYNPETKQCEVIYDPNTDLLPESFDPLSRTVNYQANTKDLPTYFKPLTRTVRYVAAGDTQGGSHRVNGTAQASGTANAGGNW
-996 CEAVDAGTASVEDA
+996 GTASGGKT
-1010 SAARDALVNALGM
+1010 LVG
-1023 EESKLD
+1023 
-1029 SLIAKYGDYKTAILE
+1029 
-1044 ATMEALRTE
+1044 
-1053 TNASVAGANAAKD
+1053 
-1066 QVVEDLKT
+1066 
-1074 GYFGGNSKFFSAIG
+1074 
-1088 EEAGKAMDYLK
+1088 
-1099 ELGYEGIDNTGSK
+1099 ELGREIVVDPHTGRWYTVGDNG
-1112 GGGTIFLPS
+1112 
-1121 VELTG
+1121 
-1126 GDTAKATFD
+1126 A
-1135 DLMAD
+1135 
-1140 YKFIESAMNDVIE
+1140 
-1153 EFGADNPVAEELANL
+1153 EFVDIP
-1168 YSEYSDELSG
+1168 DG
-1178 AIEQIETANKN
+1178 AIVFNH
-1189 IASQLMLA
+1189 
-1197 ERISNDPT
+1197 
-1205 TQDGFEKFR
+1205 
-1214 KNIISNLEGDS
+1214 
-1225 RFDDSIGSAEEY
+1225 
-1237 VDAVLREN
+1237 
-1245 EQYAKYLDAMQKQEQ
+1245 KQTE
-1260 VALQVKTKRDEIKK
+1260 
-1274 AFFNSDAVQNTD
+1274 
-1286 WILAEQKLKD
+1286 
-1296 FAEYVDGLSDE
+1296 
-1307 KIELVYDLVVNANV
+1307 
-1321 DSLSEIKNAVDAADL
+1321 SLL
-1336 EKKLLGDKLKEYEE
+1336 
-1350 IYNQYNKIVNES
+1350 
-1362 KLLGVDLSQTI
+1362 
-1373 FGNINTNNRQVLEWT
+1373 
-1388 DENLATYK
+1388 
-1396 DAIESWGSTVDELRG
+1396 
-1411 SFSTVFG
+1411 
-1418 GAEEFDGVEIAFS
+1418 
-1431 PILQTDDGA
+1431 
-1440 VLLSRDTVYD
+1440 
-1450 YINGLIDKAGEGWT
+1450 
-1464 NEDLFRLDTEGLDVD
+1464 
-1479 GQHIKGL
+1479 
-1486 LADIGETAIW
+1486 
-1496 TSEAMHFTGDTGA
+1496 
-1509 ISDMYAELEAAAEKY
+1509 
-1524 GVSVEALLT
+1524 
-1533 YLDAQRFTTKAND
+1533 
-1546 IRTALSDLFVA
+1546 
-1557 EDFADTRKSIIEMSK
+1557 
-1572 AVDGITADNVEEL
+1572 
-1585 AQESAGLKT
+1585 
-1594 ILDQDGM
+1594 
-1601 SAKFLANILQNV
+1601 
-1613 AEGKD
+1613 
-1618 GFALITDNAL
+1618 
-1628 LLNQALEGME
+1628 
-1638 RSFDKVT
+1638 
-1645 EAKSRYDAAMSV
+1645 
-1657 PEKDEDFKSYA
+1657 
-1668 EAFKALNEQ
+1668 
-1677 FEAGTVNSNAFWAAA
+1677 
-1692 EFLFGSDQ
+1692 
-1700 LNEWGW
+1700 
-1706 SDGLDEIYQAMQ
+1706 
-1718 KNVDI
+1718 
-1723 FEDADSAGAGFLERL
+1723 
-1738 NEIAENGQ
+1738 ENGY
-1746 VLDDD
+1746 VT
-1751 GNIIAEIEK
+1751 GRA
-1760 FADGSYEF
+1760 
-1768 NIDSTSVDILA
+1768 
-1779 EKLGISEDAAL
+1779 AAL
-1790 ACLKALSM
+1790 AS
-1798 WGEVD
+1798 
-1803 FYNVDEVL
+1803 
-1811 DAIDQIGLSSD
+1811 
-1822 SLEGTAINISALTD
+1822 GTA
-1836 QLISLGYTD
+1836 
-1845 KEIHDL
+1845 
-1851 LTTLQSVEG
+1851 
-1860 ISFLSASADVDT
+1860 
-1872 LTNSL
+1872 
-1877 KNLGLA
+1877 
-1883 SGDGL
+1883 
-1888 EVKVNTES
+1888 
-1896 LSVLMEQLGFT
+1896 M
-1907 KDDAETLIGKL
+1907 
-1918 GEVDSIT
+1918 
-1925 LTNAQGQAQSLD
+1925 
-1937 EALDFLDTLDFAPAS
+1937 
-1952 TGLDDLKTGIEEVDG
+1952 
-1967 TGTDNAQASLDALGT
+1967 
-1982 SADTAK
+1982 
-1988 GKVSSLQTSINNL
+1988 
-2001 TGKTVT
+2001 VT
-2007 VNVDVKRKS
+2007 
-2016 GILSWLGFAKGT
+2016 
-2028 KNAPDG
+2028 
-2034 DALVGEEGEELV
+2034 
-2046 KSGDRAYL
+2046 
-2054 VGTNGPE
+2054 
-2061 IAHLNKGDTVYTAE
+2061 
-2075 ETKKI
+2075 
-2080 KRGGGLI
+2080 
-2087 TGLIPAYSGGYN
+2087 GGYK
-2099 GGAYGR
+2099 
-2105 VNPNKTYKP
+2105 PYKP
-2114 VIDTGKTTK
+2114 KVTTPTTK

-2415 EESIRKVIAA
+2415 EGSIRKVIAA

>member
-101 VASDVGLTLKGA
+101 AASDVGLTLKGA

-187 SQKNFNNATSN
+187 SQENFNNATSN

-281 NAVGGKLVTEWEAV
+281 NAVGGKLATEWEAV

-367 LQDLDPSNGEDVQGL
+367 LQDLDPSNGEDVQRL

-402 FKDTTSIQKFIG
+402 FKDTASIQKFTG

-517 VIELNTAM
+517 VIALNTAM
-525 VELKKVT
+525 VELRKVT

-555 TVTDLVNAT
+555 TVTDLVNTT

-801 EQEIWL
+801 EQEVWF

-827 IISDDL
+827 VINEDL

-840 GTTFVHTIDNVIN
+840 GTNFVHTIDNVIN
-853 SLGGMGNS
+853 SLGGLGNS
-861 LLILLD
+861 LMILVD
-867 VIALFNFNKT
+867 IIALLNFNKA
-877 VGLVQS
+877 VGLIQGF
-883 IWNSLQTGFGIIP
+883 WNSLKTGFGIIP
-896 KITSMFG
+896 KITGTIKNISNAFNLMSEGAAMCG
-903 NLKAAWDLGKE
+903 NKVTQFAN
-914 SGGGFITTLKGATSA
+914 A
-929 LTATGSAATV
+929 LTEMNGAAV
-939 ATAAIMAVVAVIAI
+939 ASTAAIMGVVAVISI
-953 AVVAYKNWK
+953 AVIAYQNYK
-962 QAQEEARKAVIDAGN
+962 QKVEDARQAAEDAANAHNELKGSLEDYKGKIIELRGEIDSGNLSEEEAYNKRKELISIQDELIGKFGEEASGIQLVTGEIESQIAAINNLGKSDWKEYTQDNIDAIQRAVDLFTDFDPSKVDFWDSPLGGGFEISVPSTGVLWDAINDLDLDMVPADFHDRLEAEFEKADLGIEIPPVGITGDFVSDINADSIYDVLETYRSLYDITESLGKEYFGNDYLTYVGTALEGYSSQINSITEAIDQNEEIFNTYVEGLLNYESEYSEVWGKVLTAQKEYQDALLNDDDDAVLAAVEKMNEAQTAWANAGWDNDAVNMYMTDFFDKFTDLSENYQYEIKLKASLADPDDTFGNFIKDAADKLKNEDGKIDLYEVLNAGIEYEDSGRANSRRAVLTEEEQAWSNLKYAAEQYGVAGDTASDKIENLLRIMDELGYITLDSAEEVEIAAQSFDTLKASASNVISEISNIQSILNSQSNGKSISLDDFSAEGMSDYQSALEYVNGTMQLNAEKCREIAAAKAEEQIATVEANKALAQAEYLENARQIEKYRQELKNVNSENDETAKSIQNSIDALLSEN
-977 SASEK
+977 SALASTCKQYDLLSSSIREAIGSYQNWLNAQNASDYGDMAEDAVSAIQRIRDTYDSESDIFGNFGSK
-982 ATNIAELANAYLDL
+982 KFDAAVDFIIPDSVDQDDLAAIESYMNNFKQYLRFDDNGNVDGLNIDQFLSNAVEAGLMNYSDDDGFTIAGQKSMDDFAEGLNLNSGVVQAFFDELQLKGAEFSWADEAIKSFGDLAVEATEAAEALRLIEGNEDLQIKLDVSNLATTEEQLNALDATISEMNTVKGKVNVDSSEIDYANSVIQYCVAQKQLLSQPEIMRVDTTQCTEDIANVLSLLQQFQEAQNQLEIIQSVGADTTDAQTKVNELYDQIVALSPEVKTALDLDTTSIDSLQEHIDGMSLEALVDFVGNDAAIQGYDPETKSCEVIYDPNTDLLPKSFDPIDRVVNYKPDTHLLPERFRTLTRTVRYVATGDTRGSGSVNGTANASGTARAGGDW
-996 CEAVDAGTASVEDA
+996 GTASGG
-1010 SAARDALVNALGM
+1010 RTLVG
-1023 EESKLD
+1023 
-1029 SLIAKYGDYKTAILE
+1029 
-1044 ATMEALRTE
+1044 
-1053 TNASVAGANAAKD
+1053 
-1066 QVVEDLKT
+1066 
-1074 GYFGGNSKFFSAIG
+1074 
-1088 EEAGKAMDYLK
+1088 
-1099 ELGYEGIDNTGSK
+1099 ELGREIVVDPHTGRWYTVGDNG
-1112 GGGTIFLPS
+1112 
-1121 VELTG
+1121 
-1126 GDTAKATFD
+1126 A
-1135 DLMAD
+1135 
-1140 YKFIESAMNDVIE
+1140 
-1153 EFGADNPVAEELANL
+1153 EFVDIP
-1168 YSEYSDELSG
+1168 DG
-1178 AIEQIETANKN
+1178 AIVFNH
-1189 IASQLMLA
+1189 
-1197 ERISNDPT
+1197 
-1205 TQDGFEKFR
+1205 
-1214 KNIISNLEGDS
+1214 
-1225 RFDDSIGSAEEY
+1225 
-1237 VDAVLREN
+1237 
-1245 EQYAKYLDAMQKQEQ
+1245 KQTE
-1260 VALQVKTKRDEIKK
+1260 
-1274 AFFNSDAVQNTD
+1274 
-1286 WILAEQKLKD
+1286 
-1296 FAEYVDGLSDE
+1296 
-1307 KIELVYDLVVNANV
+1307 
-1321 DSLSEIKNAVDAADL
+1321 SLL
-1336 EKKLLGDKLKEYEE
+1336 
-1350 IYNQYNKIVNES
+1350 
-1362 KLLGVDLSQTI
+1362 
-1373 FGNINTNNRQVLEWT
+1373 
-1388 DENLATYK
+1388 
-1396 DAIESWGSTVDELRG
+1396 
-1411 SFSTVFG
+1411 
-1418 GAEEFDGVEIAFS
+1418 
-1431 PILQTDDGA
+1431 
-1440 VLLSRDTVYD
+1440 
-1450 YINGLIDKAGEGWT
+1450 
-1464 NEDLFRLDTEGLDVD
+1464 
-1479 GQHIKGL
+1479 
-1486 LADIGETAIW
+1486 
-1496 TSEAMHFTGDTGA
+1496 
-1509 ISDMYAELEAAAEKY
+1509 
-1524 GVSVEALLT
+1524 
-1533 YLDAQRFTTKAND
+1533 
-1546 IRTALSDLFVA
+1546 
-1557 EDFADTRKSIIEMSK
+1557 
-1572 AVDGITADNVEEL
+1572 
-1585 AQESAGLKT
+1585 
-1594 ILDQDGM
+1594 
-1601 SAKFLANILQNV
+1601 
-1613 AEGKD
+1613 
-1618 GFALITDNAL
+1618 
-1628 LLNQALEGME
+1628 
-1638 RSFDKVT
+1638 
-1645 EAKSRYDAAMSV
+1645 
-1657 PEKDEDFKSYA
+1657 
-1668 EAFKALNEQ
+1668 
-1677 FEAGTVNSNAFWAAA
+1677 
-1692 EFLFGSDQ
+1692 
-1700 LNEWGW
+1700 
-1706 SDGLDEIYQAMQ
+1706 
-1718 KNVDI
+1718 
-1723 FEDADSAGAGFLERL
+1723 
-1738 NEIAENGQ
+1738 ENGY
-1746 VLDDD
+1746 VT
-1751 GNIIAEIEK
+1751 GRA
-1760 FADGSYEF
+1760 
-1768 NIDSTSVDILA
+1768 
-1779 EKLGISEDAAL
+1779 AAL
-1790 ACLKALSM
+1790 AS
-1798 WGEVD
+1798 
-1803 FYNVDEVL
+1803 
-1811 DAIDQIGLSSD
+1811 
-1822 SLEGTAINISALTD
+1822 GTA
-1836 QLISLGYTD
+1836 
-1845 KEIHDL
+1845 
-1851 LTTLQSVEG
+1851 
-1860 ISFLSASADVDT
+1860 
-1872 LTNSL
+1872 
-1877 KNLGLA
+1877 
-1883 SGDGL
+1883 
-1888 EVKVNTES
+1888 
-1896 LSVLMEQLGFT
+1896 M
-1907 KDDAETLIGKL
+1907 
-1918 GEVDSIT
+1918 
-1925 LTNAQGQAQSLD
+1925 
-1937 EALDFLDTLDFAPAS
+1937 
-1952 TGLDDLKTGIEEVDG
+1952 
-1967 TGTDNAQASLDALGT
+1967 
-1982 SADTAK
+1982 
-1988 GKVSSLQTSINNL
+1988 
-2001 TGKTVT
+2001 VT
-2007 VNVDVKRKS
+2007 
-2016 GILSWLGFAKGT
+2016 
-2028 KNAPDG
+2028 
-2034 DALVGEEGEELV
+2034 
-2046 KSGDRAYL
+2046 
-2054 VGTNGPE
+2054 
-2061 IAHLNKGDTVYTAE
+2061 
-2075 ETKKI
+2075 
-2080 KRGGGLI
+2080 
-2087 TGLIPAYSGGYN
+2087 GGYK
-2099 GGAYGR
+2099 
-2105 VNPNKTYKP
+2105 PYKP
-2114 VIDTGKTTK
+2114 KVTTPTTK
-2123 TTTSQ
+2123 TTTNQ
-2128 VKDATKAAENLEEQ
+2128 IKDATKAAEDLEEQ

-2272 AVTLTD
+2272 AVTLTG

-2298 DTVEYYQRMQDAIH
+2298 DTVEYYRRMQDAIH

-2463 VTGATWDLVYAQIQ
+2463 VTGATWDLVYAQIH

-2522 EAAKKTLEDQED
+2522 EAAKKTLENQED

-2545 MIKQEVKNQVEAL
+2545 MIKQEVKNQVKAL

-2620 LQEELSEK
+2620 LQEELSDK

>member
-43 EKSQVEKGVASL
+43 EKSQVEKCVASL
-55 VKEINQ
+55 VKDINQ

-122 DANDFKAAKESLR
+122 DTNDFKAAKESLR

-148 KKMNEDTKLDFDI
+148 RKMNDDTKLDFDI
-161 QNIQSKFSV
+161 QNTQSKFSI
-170 LKNQTDS
+170 LKNQTES

-187 SQKNFNNATSN
+187 SQENFNNATSN
-198 PQKLQYYNELKGVIG
+198 PQKLQYYNELKRVVG
-213 QLEVEYQALKQ
+213 QLETEYKALKQ

-247 NLKATYSTIGDS
+247 NLKTTYSTIGDS

-266 NAIQELDTVLQNVDR
+266 KAIQELDTVLQNVDR
-281 NAVGGKLVTEWEAV
+281 NAVGGKLAAEWETV

-308 YRAEQSVISKKVDI
+308 YRAEQSVIGKKIDI

-336 IDTSGIAG
+336 IDTSGITGAG
-344 SGITELSKRFDE
+344 IAELSKRFDE
-356 LSSRAKQLKSE
+356 LSSRSKQLKVE
-367 LQDLDPSNGEDVQGL
+367 LQDLDPSNGEDVQRL

-391 EFNNLSKSSNV
+391 EFDNLSKSSNV
-402 FKDTTSIQKFIG
+402 FKDTTSIQKFAG

-424 DYAATYSAI
+424 DYATTYSAI

-463 SEFDTFNSKVVQ
+463 SEFDTFNSKVTQ

-496 FFSASRVIYQVIDS
+496 FFSASRLIYQVIDS

-517 VIELNTAM
+517 VIALNTAM
-525 VELKKVT
+525 VELRKVT

-569 LGYSLDESEE
+569 LGYTLDESEE

-590 GDDIDNIDQA
+590 GDDINNIDQA

-606 TMKGFGLEAGD
+606 TMKGFGIESD
-617 AINIV
+617 AAISIV

-717 GLTNVDGLGGFDIMK
+717 GLTNVDGFGGFDIMK

-742 IILGIGEVWEKMS
+742 IILGIGEVWQKMS

-763 ELVAGKRQGNALAAT
+763 ELLAGKRQGNALAAT

-787 ALEASENSAGSAMK
+787 ALEASKDSAGSAMK

-827 IISDDL
+827 VISDDL
-833 VGAIIDF
+833 VGTIIDF
-840 GTTFVHTIDNVIN
+840 GTKFVHTIDNIIN

-867 VIALFNFNKT
+867 IIALFNFNKT
-877 VGLVQS
+877 VGLIQS
-883 IWNSLQTGFGIIP
+883 IWNGLKTGFGIVP

-914 SGGGFITTLKGATSA
+914 SGGGFITTLKGAASA

-977 SASEK
+977 AASEK
-982 ATNIAELANAYLDL
+982 ATSIAELTNSYLDL

-1010 SAARDALVNALGM
+1010 TAARDALVNALDL
-1023 EESKLD
+1023 EEGKLD
-1029 SLIAKYGDYKTAILE
+1029 SLIEKYGDYKTAILE
-1044 ATMEALRTE
+1044 AAMEAMRTE

-1074 GYFGGNSKFFSAIG
+1074 GYFGGNSKYFSAIG

-1099 ELGYEGIDNTGSK
+1099 ELGYTGIDNTGSK
-1112 GGGTIFLPS
+1112 GGGMIFLPS
-1121 VELTG
+1121 VSLTG
-1126 GDTAKATFD
+1126 GDTSKATFD

-1140 YKFIESAMNDVIE
+1140 YKYIQNAMNDVIE

-1168 YSEYSDELSG
+1168 YTEYSNELGG
-1178 AIEQIETANKN
+1178 AIKQIESANQN

-1205 TQDGFEKFR
+1205 TQEGFETFR
-1214 KNIISNLEGDS
+1214 ENIISNLESDS
-1225 RFDDSIGSAEEY
+1225 RFDDSVGSAEKY

-1260 VALQVKTKRDEIKK
+1260 IALQVKTKRSEIKQAFAQSDTVQK
-1274 AFFNSDAVQNTD
+1274 AD
-1286 WILAEQKLKD
+1286 WHLAEQRLKD
-1296 FAEYVDGLSDE
+1296 FNEYIDGLSDE
-1307 KIELVYDLVVNANV
+1307 KIELVYDLVINANV
-1321 DSLSEIKNAVDAADL
+1321 DSLDEIKTAVEAADL

-1362 KLLGVDLSQTI
+1362 RLLGVDLSQTI
-1373 FGNINTNNRQVLEWT
+1373 FGNIDTNNRQVLEWT

-1440 VLLSRDTVYD
+1440 VLLSQDTVYD

-1464 NEDLFRLDTEGLDVD
+1464 NEDLFRLDTEGLDID

-1509 ISDMYAELEAAAEKY
+1509 ISDVYSELEAAAEKY
-1524 GVSVEALLT
+1524 GVSIEALLS
-1533 YLDAQRFTTKAND
+1533 YLDTQRFTTKANE
-1546 IRTALSDLFVA
+1546 IRTALSDLFIA
-1557 EDFADTRKSIIEMSK
+1557 EDFADTRKSIMEMSK
-1572 AVDGITADNVEEL
+1572 AVDGISAENVEEL

-1645 EAKSRYDAAMSV
+1645 EAKSRYDAAMAV

-1700 LNEWGW
+1700 LSEWGW

-1718 KNVDI
+1718 KNVAV

-1738 NEIAENGQ
+1738 NEIADNGK

-1860 ISFLSASADVDT
+1860 VSFLSASADVDT

-1918 GEVDSIT
+1918 GEVDSIS

-1952 TGLDDLKTGIEEVDG
+1952 TGLDELKTGIEEVDG
-1967 TGTDNAQASLDALGT
+1967 TGTDNAQESLDALGS
-1982 SADTAK
+1982 SADTAR

-2028 KNAPDG
+2028 KDAPDG

-2061 IAHLNKGDTVYTAE
+2061 ITHLNKGDTVYTAE

-2087 TGLIPAYSGGYN
+2087 TGLIPAYSGGYD
-2099 GGAYGR
+2099 GGAYGH
-2105 VNPNKTYKP
+2105 VNPNKKYPSVTPSKS
-2114 VIDTGKTTK
+2114 TK
-2123 TTTSQ
+2123 TTTKQ
-2128 VKDATKAAENLEEQ
+2128 IKDAANATANLEEK
-2142 LKDTLDELKKT
+2142 LEETLKKMKES
-2153 MDGVLNYFNHEMFLM
+2153 MDDIIGDFEHQIFLM
-2168 EKKNKIV
+2168 EKNGASASEIV
-2175 VRVVPELDDKNFN
+2175 AV
-2188 TGINKIMDFD
+2188 
-2198 AYSKQQMDYA
+2198 
-2208 SQVVAIYKQM
+2208 YKQM
-2218 QETVHNQA
+2218 QEAVHNQA

-2232 GLDDTSSEIIE
+2232 GLDENSDYIQD
-2243 LQQKWWEYSD
+2243 LQKQWWEYQD
-2253 SITDAVVNA
+2253 SIKDVIVDA
-2262 YDTIVGELEN
+2262 YEDIVSELEN
-2272 AVTLTD
+2272 SVTLTE
-2278 NWLSNAIDTHDYR
+2278 NWLDNAIADSDY
-2291 GIVQYTQ
+2291 GAIVKYTS
-2298 DTVEYYQRMQDAIH
+2298 DIVDYYRRMQDAIH
-2312 EQAEFYRSKGYS
+2312 QQAEYYRSLGYS
-2324 DASDEVSK
+2324 NESDEVSK
-2332 LSDLWWDYAE
+2332 LSDLWWDYYE

-2356 DNANEAVDQITGLY
+2356 DNANDAIDQITGLY
-2370 DTLHAAADE
+2370 DALHTAADE
-2379 FAESGFITI
+2379 YADSGFITI

-2394 LSWGVQYLQ
+2394 CSWGIQYLS
-2403 YLKDENGMLVIN
+2403 YLKDENGQLVIN
-2415 EESIRKVIAA
+2415 EESIQRVIAA

-2430 AIEQALAYVAQIRT
+2430 AIEQALAYIQQIQNAANENNAVA
-2444 AAEAG
+2444 
-2449 NIESL
+2449 L
-2454 NNLAFATET
+2454 LNLANATT
-2463 VTGATWDLVYAQIQ
+2463 TASGATWDMVYAQL
-2477 AMQMAGQISAA
+2477 ALMKASGQISEELY
-2488 QANAYIE
+2488 NAYVS
-2495 NINRM
+2495 NINNM

-2507 KSGIGQ
+2507 KSGIGK
-2513 VSGAIKEAN
+2513 VTGEISKAN
-2522 EAAKKTLEDQED
+2522 EEAKKALEDQSD
-2534 ALNDLLKYVEE
+2534 ALSDLLKYVEE
-2545 MIKQEVKNQVEAL
+2545 MIKQEVKNQVKAL

-2566 EIVSL
+2566 ELVDL

-2578 EKEKDGYTKAVT
+2578 EKEKDEYARKLA
-2590 DKEEAIADLRKQIA
+2590 DKEKGIADLRKQIA

-2620 LQEELSEK
+2620 LQEELADK
-2628 INDLADYQSDHAYDA
+2628 INDLSDFQSDHAYDA

-2653 AYEKEKQKEI
+2653 SYEREKKKEI
-2663 DILEN
+2663 EILEN
-2668 SISSEEKVYRLAI
+2668 TISSEEKLYQLAI
-2681 DRINNHW
+2681 ERINNHW

-2699 YEYGSVTNDEITK
+2699 YEYGSVTNDEITS
-2712 AWEGASAAVNQYGS
+2712 AWNSASAAVKQYGS
-2726 YLNAILEIQKQIAAY
+2726 YLNAVLETQRQIAAL
-2741 EASMGS
+2741 EAASANPPS
-2747 SSNGGANYI
+2747 VDTGGKNPP
-2756 VGGSGEY
+2756 VGKPGDY
-2763 DTSGGKYNPGTIIS
+2763 DTSGGTTMSEIKRIVAQ
-2777 RMKENSSKWHG
+2777 MKTNGAKWG
-2788 LKAANDQA
+2788 NADVADKKRLSDANLSLGEQLAKLIGRVVVRGND
-2796 GLDALERD
+2796 GVWYLDKVGGKR
-2804 QQNLAQQLRQAL
+2804 
-2816 PGMKIERKPNGT
+2816 
-2828 WYINGEELYKSKY
+2828 LYDTYPYST
-2841 AVYHKGG
+2841 YHTGG
-2848 VVGDDPT
+2848 VAGDNPT
-2855 LKGNEVIAKLE
+2855 LKQNEIIAKLE
-2866 KGETILTE
+2866 KGEAIITE
-2874 DNTNR
+2874 KQQDN
-2879 LYQVLNRDD
+2879 LYQILDSQE
-2888 TMLSKFGKLLVALG
+2888 TMLAKYGKLFGSL
-2902 ETDLMTPRMQE
+2902 ENMDLFTPHLEKLMNQ
-2913 QIKHDS
+2913 DA
-2919 QQAQN
+2919 QAQN
-2924 IIQTGGDTIEVTAP
+2924 VVHAGGDSYDVTVP
-2938 IQVYTVQ
+2938 VQ
-2945 KLDEAEIRQLTRDI
+2945 IYPVQSMNEQEIKQLTKDI
-2959 SQHTITALN
+2959 SRHTITELN
-2968 DSFIKRGK
+2968 NAFIKRGK
-2976 TRTSNPLKP
+2976 HRTSDPLKP

>member
-101 VASDVGLTLKGA
+101 AASDVGLTLKGA

-187 SQKNFNNATSN
+187 SQENFNNATSN

-281 NAVGGKLVTEWEAV
+281 NAVGGKLATEWEAV

-344 SGITELSKRFDE
+344 SGIIELSKRFDE

-367 LQDLDPSNGEDVQGL
+367 LQDLDPSNGEDVQRL

-402 FKDTTSIQKFIG
+402 FKDTASIQKFTG

-496 FFSASRVIYQVIDS
+496 FFSASFWIYQVIDS
-510 IKQMVTN
+510 IKQMVPN
-517 VIELNTAM
+517 VIALNTAM
-525 VELKKVT
+525 VELRKVT

-540 TFLKNAKSNAVELGS
+540 TFLKNAKGNAVKLGS

-569 LGYSLDESEE
+569 LGYFLDESEE

-643 QRSAASF
+643 QRSAAAF

-763 ELVAGKRQGNALAAT
+763 ELVAGKRQGNALAAI

-801 EQEIWL
+801 EQEVWL

-827 IISDDL
+827 VINEDL

-840 GTTFVHTIDNVIN
+840 GTNFVHTIDDVIN
-853 SLGGMGNS
+853 SLGGLGNS
-861 LLILLD
+861 LMILVD
-867 VIALFNFNKT
+867 IIALLNFNKA
-877 VGLVQS
+877 VGLIQGF
-883 IWNSLQTGFGIIP
+883 WNSFKTGFEIIP
-896 KITSMFG
+896 KITGTIKNISNAFNLMSEGAAMGG
-903 NLKAAWDLGKE
+903 NKVTQFAN
-914 SGGGFITTLKGATSA
+914 A
-929 LTATGSAATV
+929 LTGMNGAAV
-939 ATAAIMAVVAVIAI
+939 ASTAAIMGVVAVISI
-953 AVVAYKNWK
+953 AVIAYQNYK
-962 QAQEEARKAVIDAGN
+962 QKIEEARQAAEDAANAHNELKGSLEDYKGKIIELRGEIDSGNLSEEEAYNKRKELISIQDELIGKFGEEASGIQLVTGEIESQIAAIDNLGKSNWKEYTQDNIDAIQRAVDLFTDFDPSKVDFWNSPVGGGFEISVPSTGVLWDAINDLDLDMVPADFHDRLEAEFEKADLGIEIPPVGITGDFISDINADSIYDVLETYRSLYDITESLGKEYFGNDYLTYVGTALEGYSSQINSITEAIDQNEEIFNTYVEGLLNYESEYSEVWGQVLTAQKEYQEALLNGDDDAVLAAVEKMNEAQTAWANAGWDNDAVNMYMTDFFDKFTDLSENYQYEIKLKASLADPDDTFGNFIKDAADKLKNEDGKIDLYEVLNAGIEYEDSGRANSRRAVLTEEEQAWSNLKYAAEQYGIAGDTTSDKIENLLRIMDELGYITLDSAEEVEIAAQSFDTLKASASNVISEISNIQSILNSQSSGKSIPLDDFSAEGMSDYQSALEYVNGTMQLNAEKCREIAEAKAEERIATVEANKALAQAEYLENARQIEKYRQKLRDANFENGETAESIQASIDALLDEN
-977 SASEK
+977 SALAANCKQYDLLSASIKEAMGSYQHWLNAQNSSDYGDMADDAVSAIERIRDTFDSNSDIFGNFGSKKFDAAVDFIVPDSVDSDDLSAIESYMNNFKQYLKFDSNGDPDGLNIDQFLKNSVEAGLMNYSEDEGWTIAGQKSMEDFAEGLNLSSGVVQAFFDELQLKGAEFDWADEAIKSFGDLAIEANEAAEALRLIDGNDGLKIKVDVSDLSTTNEQITALDTTITEMNTLKSKVNVDPSEIEYANTVIQYCIAQKQLLSQPEVMRVDTTQCSEDVANVISLLQQFQQAQNELEIVQSVGADTTNAK
-982 ATNIAELANAYLDL
+982 AKVDGLVAEIEALSPEVKTQLGLDTTSIDAIQESINELTADVMVTFGVNDEAIQGYNPETKQCEVIYDPNTDLLPESFDPLSRTVNYQANTKDLPTYFKPLTRTVRYVAAGDTQGGSHRVNGTAQASGTANAGGNW
-996 CEAVDAGTASVEDA
+996 GTASGGKT
-1010 SAARDALVNALGM
+1010 LVG
-1023 EESKLD
+1023 
-1029 SLIAKYGDYKTAILE
+1029 
-1044 ATMEALRTE
+1044 
-1053 TNASVAGANAAKD
+1053 
-1066 QVVEDLKT
+1066 
-1074 GYFGGNSKFFSAIG
+1074 
-1088 EEAGKAMDYLK
+1088 
-1099 ELGYEGIDNTGSK
+1099 ELGREIVVDPHTGRWYTVGDNG
-1112 GGGTIFLPS
+1112 
-1121 VELTG
+1121 
-1126 GDTAKATFD
+1126 A
-1135 DLMAD
+1135 
-1140 YKFIESAMNDVIE
+1140 
-1153 EFGADNPVAEELANL
+1153 EFVDIP
-1168 YSEYSDELSG
+1168 DG
-1178 AIEQIETANKN
+1178 AIVFNH
-1189 IASQLMLA
+1189 
-1197 ERISNDPT
+1197 
-1205 TQDGFEKFR
+1205 
-1214 KNIISNLEGDS
+1214 
-1225 RFDDSIGSAEEY
+1225 
-1237 VDAVLREN
+1237 
-1245 EQYAKYLDAMQKQEQ
+1245 KQTE
-1260 VALQVKTKRDEIKK
+1260 
-1274 AFFNSDAVQNTD
+1274 
-1286 WILAEQKLKD
+1286 
-1296 FAEYVDGLSDE
+1296 
-1307 KIELVYDLVVNANV
+1307 
-1321 DSLSEIKNAVDAADL
+1321 SLL
-1336 EKKLLGDKLKEYEE
+1336 
-1350 IYNQYNKIVNES
+1350 
-1362 KLLGVDLSQTI
+1362 
-1373 FGNINTNNRQVLEWT
+1373 
-1388 DENLATYK
+1388 
-1396 DAIESWGSTVDELRG
+1396 
-1411 SFSTVFG
+1411 
-1418 GAEEFDGVEIAFS
+1418 
-1431 PILQTDDGA
+1431 
-1440 VLLSRDTVYD
+1440 
-1450 YINGLIDKAGEGWT
+1450 
-1464 NEDLFRLDTEGLDVD
+1464 
-1479 GQHIKGL
+1479 
-1486 LADIGETAIW
+1486 
-1496 TSEAMHFTGDTGA
+1496 
-1509 ISDMYAELEAAAEKY
+1509 
-1524 GVSVEALLT
+1524 
-1533 YLDAQRFTTKAND
+1533 
-1546 IRTALSDLFVA
+1546 
-1557 EDFADTRKSIIEMSK
+1557 
-1572 AVDGITADNVEEL
+1572 
-1585 AQESAGLKT
+1585 
-1594 ILDQDGM
+1594 
-1601 SAKFLANILQNV
+1601 
-1613 AEGKD
+1613 
-1618 GFALITDNAL
+1618 
-1628 LLNQALEGME
+1628 
-1638 RSFDKVT
+1638 
-1645 EAKSRYDAAMSV
+1645 
-1657 PEKDEDFKSYA
+1657 
-1668 EAFKALNEQ
+1668 
-1677 FEAGTVNSNAFWAAA
+1677 
-1692 EFLFGSDQ
+1692 
-1700 LNEWGW
+1700 
-1706 SDGLDEIYQAMQ
+1706 
-1718 KNVDI
+1718 
-1723 FEDADSAGAGFLERL
+1723 
-1738 NEIAENGQ
+1738 ENGY
-1746 VLDDD
+1746 VT
-1751 GNIIAEIEK
+1751 GRA
-1760 FADGSYEF
+1760 
-1768 NIDSTSVDILA
+1768 
-1779 EKLGISEDAAL
+1779 AAL
-1790 ACLKALSM
+1790 AS
-1798 WGEVD
+1798 
-1803 FYNVDEVL
+1803 
-1811 DAIDQIGLSSD
+1811 
-1822 SLEGTAINISALTD
+1822 GTA
-1836 QLISLGYTD
+1836 
-1845 KEIHDL
+1845 
-1851 LTTLQSVEG
+1851 
-1860 ISFLSASADVDT
+1860 
-1872 LTNSL
+1872 
-1877 KNLGLA
+1877 
-1883 SGDGL
+1883 
-1888 EVKVNTES
+1888 
-1896 LSVLMEQLGFT
+1896 M
-1907 KDDAETLIGKL
+1907 
-1918 GEVDSIT
+1918 
-1925 LTNAQGQAQSLD
+1925 
-1937 EALDFLDTLDFAPAS
+1937 
-1952 TGLDDLKTGIEEVDG
+1952 
-1967 TGTDNAQASLDALGT
+1967 
-1982 SADTAK
+1982 
-1988 GKVSSLQTSINNL
+1988 
-2001 TGKTVT
+2001 VT
-2007 VNVDVKRKS
+2007 
-2016 GILSWLGFAKGT
+2016 
-2028 KNAPDG
+2028 
-2034 DALVGEEGEELV
+2034 
-2046 KSGDRAYL
+2046 
-2054 VGTNGPE
+2054 
-2061 IAHLNKGDTVYTAE
+2061 
-2075 ETKKI
+2075 
-2080 KRGGGLI
+2080 
-2087 TGLIPAYSGGYN
+2087 GGYK
-2099 GGAYGR
+2099 
-2105 VNPNKTYKP
+2105 PYKP
-2114 VIDTGKTTK
+2114 KVTTPTTK
-2123 TTTSQ
+2123 TTTNQ
-2128 VKDATKAAENLEEQ
+2128 IKDATKAAEDLEEQ
-2142 LKDTLDELKKT
+2142 LKDTLDEMKKT
-2153 MDGVLNYFNHEMFLM
+2153 MDNVLNYFNHEMFLM
-2168 EKKNKIV
+2168 EKNNKIV

-2415 EESIRKVIAA
+2415 EGSIRKVIAA

-2522 EAAKKTLEDQED
+2522 EAAKKTLENQED

>member
-101 VASDVGLTLKGA
+101 AASDVGLTLKGA

-161 QNIQSKFSV
+161 QNIQSKFNV

-187 SQKNFNNATSN
+187 SQENFNNATSN
-198 PQKLQYYNELKGVIG
+198 PQKLQYYNELKRVVG

-266 NAIQELDTVLQNVDR
+266 KAIQELDTVLQNVDR
-281 NAVGGKLVTEWEAV
+281 NAVGGKLATEWEAV

-367 LQDLDPSNGEDVQGL
+367 LQDLDPSNGEDVQRL

-402 FKDTTSIQKFIG
+402 FKDTASIQKFTG

-517 VIELNTAM
+517 VIALNTAM
-525 VELKKVT
+525 VELRKVT

-617 AINIV
+617 TINIV

-755 DIDQAALL
+755 NIDQAALL

-896 KITSMFG
+896 KITS
-903 NLKAAWDLGKE
+903 
-914 SGGGFITTLKGATSA
+914 A

-977 SASEK
+977 AASEK

-1044 ATMEALRTE
+1044 ATMEALHTE

-1066 QVVEDLKT
+1066 QVIEDLKT

-1121 VELTG
+1121 VKLTG

-1557 EDFADTRKSIIEMSK
+1557 EDFADTRKSIIEISK

-1668 EAFKALNEQ
+1668 EAFKVLNEQ

-2007 VNVDVKRKS
+2007 VNVDVKRKN

-2054 VGTNGPE
+2054 VGTDGPE

-2080 KRGGGLI
+2080 RHGGGLI
-2087 TGLIPAYSGGYN
+2087 TGLIPAYSGGYD
-2099 GGAYGR
+2099 GGAYGK

-2123 TTTSQ
+2123 TTTNQ
-2128 VKDATKAAENLEEQ
+2128 IKDATKAAEDLEEQ
-2142 LKDTLDELKKT
+2142 LKDTLDEMKKT
-2153 MDGVLNYFNHEMFLM
+2153 MDNVLNYFNHEMFLM
-2168 EKKNKIV
+2168 EKNNKVV
-2175 VRVVPELDDKNFN
+2175 VRIVPKIDDGEVKTSLNHI
-2188 TGINKIMDFD
+2188 TDFD
-2198 AYSKQQMDYA
+2198 DFTKNQMENA
-2208 SQVVAIYKQM
+2208 SQIVAIYKQM

-2232 GLDDTSSEIIE
+2232 GLDENSSEIQE
-2243 LQQKWWEYSD
+2243 LQKQWWEYSD
-2253 SITDAVVNA
+2253 EITNSVVSA
-2262 YDTIVGELEN
+2262 YETITGELEN
-2272 AVTLTD
+2272 AIGLTD
-2278 NWLSNAIDTHDYR
+2278 VWLNKAISEHDYG

-2298 DTVEYYQRMQDAIH
+2298 DTINYYHRMQEAIH
-2312 EQAEFYRSKGYS
+2312 EEAEFYRSKGYS
-2324 DASDEVSK
+2324 DASDEVSS
-2332 LSDLWWDYAE
+2332 LSKLWWEYYE
-2342 KIKETSANAWQQVV
+2342 EIKNATANAWQQVV
-2356 DNANEAVDQITGLY
+2356 DNANNAIDEITGLY
-2370 DTLHAAADE
+2370 DALHTAADE
-2379 FAESGFITI
+2379 YAESGFITVS
-2388 DTLQEI
+2388 TFQEI
-2394 LSWGVQYLQ
+2394 LSWGVQYLNF
-2403 YLKDENGMLVIN
+2403 LKDENGQLVIN
-2415 EESIRKVIAA
+2415 EESIQRVIAA

-2430 AIEQALAYVAQIRT
+2430 AVEQALAYVQQIQFAAQQNDT
-2444 AAEAG
+2444 AA
-2449 NIESL
+2449 L
-2454 NNLAFATET
+2454 LNLANATT
-2463 VTGATWDLVYAQIQ
+2463 TASGATWDMVYAQL
-2477 AMQMAGQISAA
+2477 ALMKASGQISDSLYNSYV
-2488 QANAYIE
+2488 Q
-2495 NINRM
+2495 NINNM

-2507 KSGIGQ
+2507 KSGIGK
-2513 VSGAIKEAN
+2513 VTGEITRAN
-2522 EAAKKTLEDQED
+2522 EAAKKALQEQSD
-2534 ALNDLLKYVEE
+2534 ALDDLLKYVEE
-2545 MIKQEVKNQVEAL
+2545 MIKQEVENQVKAI
-2558 EDQVDAMK
+2558 EDQIDSMK
-2566 EIVSL
+2566 DLIDL

-2578 EKEKDGYTKAVT
+2578 EKEKDEYARGIA
-2590 DKEEAIADLRKQIA
+2590 DKEKAIADLRKQLA

-2620 LQEELSEK
+2620 LQEELSDK
-2628 INDLADYQSDHAYDA
+2628 INDLSDYQSDHAYDA
-2643 ASDMLDDMAD
+2643 AADMLDQMGD
-2653 AYEKEKQKEI
+2653 AYEREKKKEI
-2663 DILEN
+2663 EILEN
-2668 SISSEEKVYRLAI
+2668 TISSEEKLYQLAI
-2681 DRINNHW
+2681 DRISNHW
-2688 DTLYQDLINWN
+2688 DTLYQDLTNWVW
-2699 YEYGSVTNDEITK
+2699 EYGNITQNTLDE
-2712 AWEGASAAVNQYGS
+2712 AWNTACDAIQRYGS
-2726 YLNAILEIQKQIAAY
+2726 YLEAVLQTQQQLAALEIT
-2741 EASMGS
+2741 
-2747 SSNGGANYI
+2747 SSNNSYTSGATGDGDKPNKI
-2756 VGGSGEY
+2756 LGNTGDY
-2763 DTSGGKYNPGTIIS
+2763 DTSGSGTLSEVKKIVAQMKANSAQHRSEDAAGKLRLN
-2777 RMKENSSKWHG
+2777 
-2788 LKAANDQA
+2788 KA
-2796 GLDALERD
+2796 
-2804 QQNLAQQLRQAL
+2804 NLALGEQLAS
-2816 PGMKIERKPNGT
+2816 KIGRVVVRGNDGV
-2828 WYINGEELYKSKY
+2828 WYLDKVGGLRLYDTYPYST
-2841 AVYHKGG
+2841 YHTGG
-2848 VVGDDPT
+2848 IAGDNPT
-2855 LKGNEVIAKLE
+2855 LKQKEIMAKLE
-2866 KGETILTE
+2866 KGEAIIPEKQQEGLYEIL
-2874 DNTNR
+2874 DAN
-2879 LYQVLNRDD
+2879 D
-2888 TMLSKFGKLLVALG
+2888 TMLSKYGKLFSSVSTVDLFG
-2902 ETDLMTPRMQE
+2902 EKMDE
-2913 QIKHDS
+2913 QLKKDS
-2919 QQAQN
+2919 SQTKSMVENRNFN
-2924 IIQTGGDTIEVTAP
+2924 ISVTAP
-2938 IQVYTVQ
+2938 VEVYPLQ
-2945 KLDEAEIRQLTRDI
+2945 KLDAAEIQRLTKDI
-2959 SQHTITALN
+2959 SKHTVSKINEVFTKN
-2968 DSFIKRGK
+2968 GMDSVL
-2976 TRTSNPLKP
+2976 NPLRPH

>member
-101 VASDVGLTLKGA
+101 AASDVGLTLKGA

-187 SQKNFNNATSN
+187 SQENFNNATSN

-281 NAVGGKLVTEWEAV
+281 NAVGGKLATEWEAV

-344 SGITELSKRFDE
+344 SGIIELSKRFDE

-367 LQDLDPSNGEDVQGL
+367 LQDLDPSNGEDVQRL

-402 FKDTTSIQKFIG
+402 FKDTASIQKFTG

-496 FFSASRVIYQVIDS
+496 FFSASFWIYQVIDS
-510 IKQMVTN
+510 IKQMVPN
-517 VIELNTAM
+517 VIALNTAM
-525 VELKKVT
+525 VELRKVT

-540 TFLKNAKSNAVELGS
+540 TFLKNAKGNAVKLGS

-569 LGYSLDESEE
+569 LGYFLDESEE

-643 QRSAASF
+643 QRSAAAF

-763 ELVAGKRQGNALAAT
+763 ELVAGKRQGNALAAI
-778 LTNLEDLKA
+778 LTNLQDLKA

-801 EQEIWL
+801 EQEVWL

-827 IISDDL
+827 VINEDL

-840 GTTFVHTIDNVIN
+840 GTNFVHTIDDVIN
-853 SLGGMGNS
+853 SLGGLGNS
-861 LLILLD
+861 LMILVD
-867 VIALFNFNKT
+867 IIALLNFNKA
-877 VGLVQS
+877 VGLIQGF
-883 IWNSLQTGFGIIP
+883 WNSFKTGFEIIP
-896 KITSMFG
+896 KITGTIKNISNAFNLMSEGAAMGG
-903 NLKAAWDLGKE
+903 NKVTQFAN
-914 SGGGFITTLKGATSA
+914 A
-929 LTATGSAATV
+929 LTGMNGAAV
-939 ATAAIMAVVAVIAI
+939 ASTAAIMGVVAVISI
-953 AVVAYKNWK
+953 AVIAYQNYK
-962 QAQEEARKAVIDAGN
+962 QKIEEARQAAEDAANAHNELKGSLEDYKGKIIELRGEIDSGNLSEEEAYNKRKELISIQDELIGKFGEEASGIQLVTGEIESQIAAIDNLGKSNWKEYTQDNIDAIQRAVDLFTDFDPSKVDFWNPPVGGGFEISVPSTGVLWDAINDLDLDMVPADFHDRLEAEFEKADLGIEIPPVGITGDFISDINADSIYDVLETYRSLYDITESLGKEYFGNDYLTYVGTALEGYSSQINSITEAIDQNEEIFNTYVEGLLNYESEYSEVWGQVLTAQKEYQEALLNGDDDAVLAAVEKMNEAQTAWANAGWDNDAVNMYMTDFFDKFTDLSENYQYEIKLKASLADPDDTFGNFIKDAADKLKNEDGKIDLYEVLNAGIEYEDSGRANSRRAVLTEEEQAWSNLKYAAEQYGIAGDTTSDKIENLLRIMDELGYITLDSAEEVEIAAQSFDTLKASASNVISEISNIQSILNSQSSGKSIPLDDFSAEGMSDYQSALEYVNGTMQLNAEKCREIAEAKAEERIATVEANKALAQAEYLENARQIEKYRQKLRDANFENGETAESIQASIDALLDEN
-977 SASEK
+977 SALAANCKQYDLLSASIKEAMGSYQHWLNAQNSSDYGDMADDAVSAIERIRDTFDSNSDIFGNFGSKKFDAAVDFIVPDSVDSDDLSAIESYMNNFKQYLKFDSNGDPDGLNIDQFLKNSVEAGLMNYSEDEGWTIAGQKSMEDFAEGLNLSSGVVQAFFDELQLKGAEFDWADEAIKSFGDLAIEANEAAEALRLIDGNDGLKIKVDVSDLSTTNEQITALDTTITEMNTLKSKVNVDPSEIEYANTVIQYCIAQKQLLSQPEVMRVDTTQCSEDVANVISLLQQFQQAQNELEIVQSVGADTTNAK
-982 ATNIAELANAYLDL
+982 AKVDGLVAEIEALSPEVKTQLGLDTTSIDAIQESINELTADVMVTFGVNDEAIQGYNPETKQCEVIYDPNTDLLPESFDPLSRTVNYQANTKDLPTYFKPLTRTVRYVAAGDTQGGSHRVNGTAQASGTANAGGNW
-996 CEAVDAGTASVEDA
+996 GTASGGKT
-1010 SAARDALVNALGM
+1010 LVG
-1023 EESKLD
+1023 
-1029 SLIAKYGDYKTAILE
+1029 
-1044 ATMEALRTE
+1044 
-1053 TNASVAGANAAKD
+1053 
-1066 QVVEDLKT
+1066 
-1074 GYFGGNSKFFSAIG
+1074 
-1088 EEAGKAMDYLK
+1088 
-1099 ELGYEGIDNTGSK
+1099 ELGREIVVDPHTGRWYTVGDNG
-1112 GGGTIFLPS
+1112 
-1121 VELTG
+1121 
-1126 GDTAKATFD
+1126 A
-1135 DLMAD
+1135 
-1140 YKFIESAMNDVIE
+1140 
-1153 EFGADNPVAEELANL
+1153 EFVDIP
-1168 YSEYSDELSG
+1168 DG
-1178 AIEQIETANKN
+1178 AIVFNH
-1189 IASQLMLA
+1189 
-1197 ERISNDPT
+1197 
-1205 TQDGFEKFR
+1205 
-1214 KNIISNLEGDS
+1214 
-1225 RFDDSIGSAEEY
+1225 
-1237 VDAVLREN
+1237 
-1245 EQYAKYLDAMQKQEQ
+1245 KQTE
-1260 VALQVKTKRDEIKK
+1260 
-1274 AFFNSDAVQNTD
+1274 
-1286 WILAEQKLKD
+1286 
-1296 FAEYVDGLSDE
+1296 
-1307 KIELVYDLVVNANV
+1307 
-1321 DSLSEIKNAVDAADL
+1321 SLL
-1336 EKKLLGDKLKEYEE
+1336 
-1350 IYNQYNKIVNES
+1350 
-1362 KLLGVDLSQTI
+1362 
-1373 FGNINTNNRQVLEWT
+1373 
-1388 DENLATYK
+1388 
-1396 DAIESWGSTVDELRG
+1396 
-1411 SFSTVFG
+1411 
-1418 GAEEFDGVEIAFS
+1418 
-1431 PILQTDDGA
+1431 
-1440 VLLSRDTVYD
+1440 
-1450 YINGLIDKAGEGWT
+1450 
-1464 NEDLFRLDTEGLDVD
+1464 
-1479 GQHIKGL
+1479 
-1486 LADIGETAIW
+1486 
-1496 TSEAMHFTGDTGA
+1496 
-1509 ISDMYAELEAAAEKY
+1509 
-1524 GVSVEALLT
+1524 
-1533 YLDAQRFTTKAND
+1533 
-1546 IRTALSDLFVA
+1546 
-1557 EDFADTRKSIIEMSK
+1557 
-1572 AVDGITADNVEEL
+1572 
-1585 AQESAGLKT
+1585 
-1594 ILDQDGM
+1594 
-1601 SAKFLANILQNV
+1601 
-1613 AEGKD
+1613 
-1618 GFALITDNAL
+1618 
-1628 LLNQALEGME
+1628 
-1638 RSFDKVT
+1638 
-1645 EAKSRYDAAMSV
+1645 
-1657 PEKDEDFKSYA
+1657 
-1668 EAFKALNEQ
+1668 
-1677 FEAGTVNSNAFWAAA
+1677 
-1692 EFLFGSDQ
+1692 
-1700 LNEWGW
+1700 
-1706 SDGLDEIYQAMQ
+1706 
-1718 KNVDI
+1718 
-1723 FEDADSAGAGFLERL
+1723 
-1738 NEIAENGQ
+1738 ENGY
-1746 VLDDD
+1746 VT
-1751 GNIIAEIEK
+1751 GRA
-1760 FADGSYEF
+1760 
-1768 NIDSTSVDILA
+1768 
-1779 EKLGISEDAAL
+1779 AAL
-1790 ACLKALSM
+1790 AS
-1798 WGEVD
+1798 
-1803 FYNVDEVL
+1803 
-1811 DAIDQIGLSSD
+1811 
-1822 SLEGTAINISALTD
+1822 GTA
-1836 QLISLGYTD
+1836 
-1845 KEIHDL
+1845 
-1851 LTTLQSVEG
+1851 
-1860 ISFLSASADVDT
+1860 
-1872 LTNSL
+1872 
-1877 KNLGLA
+1877 
-1883 SGDGL
+1883 
-1888 EVKVNTES
+1888 
-1896 LSVLMEQLGFT
+1896 M
-1907 KDDAETLIGKL
+1907 
-1918 GEVDSIT
+1918 
-1925 LTNAQGQAQSLD
+1925 
-1937 EALDFLDTLDFAPAS
+1937 
-1952 TGLDDLKTGIEEVDG
+1952 
-1967 TGTDNAQASLDALGT
+1967 
-1982 SADTAK
+1982 
-1988 GKVSSLQTSINNL
+1988 
-2001 TGKTVT
+2001 VT
-2007 VNVDVKRKS
+2007 
-2016 GILSWLGFAKGT
+2016 
-2028 KNAPDG
+2028 
-2034 DALVGEEGEELV
+2034 
-2046 KSGDRAYL
+2046 
-2054 VGTNGPE
+2054 
-2061 IAHLNKGDTVYTAE
+2061 
-2075 ETKKI
+2075 
-2080 KRGGGLI
+2080 
-2087 TGLIPAYSGGYN
+2087 GGYK
-2099 GGAYGR
+2099 
-2105 VNPNKTYKP
+2105 PYKP
-2114 VIDTGKTTK
+2114 KVTTPTTK
-2123 TTTSQ
+2123 TTTNQ
-2128 VKDATKAAENLEEQ
+2128 IKDATKAAEDLEEQ
-2142 LKDTLDELKKT
+2142 LKDTLDEMKKT
-2153 MDGVLNYFNHEMFLM
+2153 MDNVLNYFNHEMFLM
-2168 EKKNKIV
+2168 EKNNKIV

-2262 YDTIVGELEN
+2262 YDAIVGELEN
-2272 AVTLTD
+2272 AVTLTG

-2298 DTVEYYQRMQDAIH
+2298 DTVEYYRRMQDAIH

-2463 VTGATWDLVYAQIQ
+2463 VTGATWDLVYAQIH

-2545 MIKQEVKNQVEAL
+2545 MIKQEVKNQVKAL

-2620 LQEELSEK
+2620 LQEELSDK

-2902 ETDLMTPRMQE
+2902 EIDLMTPRMQE

>member
-101 VASDVGLTLKGA
+101 AASDVGLTLKGA

-161 QNIQSKFSV
+161 QNIQSKFNV

-187 SQKNFNNATSN
+187 SQENFNNATSN
-198 PQKLQYYNELKGVIG
+198 PQKLQYYNELKRVVG

-266 NAIQELDTVLQNVDR
+266 KAIQELDTVLQNVDR
-281 NAVGGKLVTEWEAV
+281 NAVGGKLATEWEAV

-344 SGITELSKRFDE
+344 SGITELSKMFDE

-367 LQDLDPSNGEDVQGL
+367 LQDLDPSNGEDVQRL

-402 FKDTTSIQKFIG
+402 FKDTASIQKFTG

-448 AAANISTPAELKKFN
+448 AAANISTPVELKKFN

-475 AGVHCKSFGDQI
+475 AGVHF

-517 VIELNTAM
+517 VIALNTAM
-525 VELKKVT
+525 VELRKVT

-606 TMKGFGLEAGD
+606 TMKGFGIEAGD

-650 AAANNTI
+650 DAANNTI

-877 VGLVQS
+877 VRLVQS

-903 NLKAAWDLGKE
+903 NLKAAWDSGKK

-929 LTATGSAATV
+929 LTANGSAATV
-939 ATAAIMAVVAVIAI
+939 ATAAIMAVVSVIAI

-962 QAQEEARKAVIDAGN
+962 QAQEEARQEIIDTGN
-977 SASEK
+977 EAAEHAS
-982 ATNIAELANAYLDL
+982 NIIELANSYFALAD
-996 CEAVDAGTASVEDA
+996 AVDAGTAAKEDMLAAQDDVIKALGLEGQSVDELIDKYGDLQTAIKTVTLEQLDTDISQAIKGAKTAKKDVIGDLETWRGTGSITSNIDSEKAIIKWLYDQGLTTSDDIVSLPHSDMWDLFSDPSFEDLKENRDFLEKAMNAVRKEFGSDSDVFNRLSDAYDNYADALDPAVEAIDNANKLITQYYVAAARGIDDPKTQSEFEQFKKNIVEQLNSDFDFDENGSFTAEGLIDSILQNDRLYSQFYQGVEDA
-1010 SAARDALVNALGM
+1010 LQN
-1023 EESKLD
+1023 
-1029 SLIAKYGDYKTAILE
+1029 
-1044 ATMEALRTE
+1044 TE
-1053 TNASVAGANAAKD
+1053 TSVQEHGNKIKETLSTLWNAEGF
-1066 QVVEDLKT
+1066 EDTKKSIL
-1074 GYFGGNSKFFSAIG
+1074 
-1088 EEAGKAMDYLK
+1088 
-1099 ELGYEGIDNTGSK
+1099 
-1112 GGGTIFLPS
+1112 
-1121 VELTG
+1121 
-1126 GDTAKATFD
+1126 
-1135 DLMAD
+1135 
-1140 YKFIESAMNDVIE
+1140 
-1153 EFGADNPVAEELANL
+1153 ELAN
-1168 YSEYSDELSG
+1168 
-1178 AIEQIETANKN
+1178 
-1189 IASQLMLA
+1189 
-1197 ERISNDPT
+1197 
-1205 TQDGFEKFR
+1205 
-1214 KNIISNLEGDS
+1214 
-1225 RFDDSIGSAEEY
+1225 
-1237 VDAVLREN
+1237 
-1245 EQYAKYLDAMQKQEQ
+1245 
-1260 VALQVKTKRDEIKK
+1260 
-1274 AFFNSDAVQNTD
+1274 
-1286 WILAEQKLKD
+1286 
-1296 FAEYVDGLSDE
+1296 
-1307 KIELVYDLVVNANV
+1307 
-1321 DSLSEIKNAVDAADL
+1321 SL
-1336 EKKLLGDKLKEYEE
+1336 
-1350 IYNQYNKIVNES
+1350 
-1362 KLLGVDLSQTI
+1362 
-1373 FGNINTNNRQVLEWT
+1373 
-1388 DENLATYK
+1388 
-1396 DAIESWGSTVDELRG
+1396 
-1411 SFSTVFG
+1411 
-1418 GAEEFDGVEIAFS
+1418 
-1431 PILQTDDGA
+1431 
-1440 VLLSRDTVYD
+1440 
-1450 YINGLIDKAGEGWT
+1450 
-1464 NEDLFRLDTEGLDVD
+1464 
-1479 GQHIKGL
+1479 
-1486 LADIGETAIW
+1486 
-1496 TSEAMHFTGDTGA
+1496 
-1509 ISDMYAELEAAAEKY
+1509 
-1524 GVSVEALLT
+1524 
-1533 YLDAQRFTTKAND
+1533 
-1546 IRTALSDLFVA
+1546 
-1557 EDFADTRKSIIEMSK
+1557 
-1572 AVDGITADNVEEL
+1572 DGITADNVEEL

-2712 AWEGASAAVNQYGS
+2712 AWDGASAAVNQYGS

>member
-101 VASDVGLTLKGA
+101 AASDVGLTLKGA

-148 KKMNEDTKLDFDI
+148 RKMNEDTKLDFDI

-187 SQKNFNNATSN
+187 SQENFNNATSN
-198 PQKLQYYNELKGVIG
+198 PQKLQYYNELKRVVG

-247 NLKATYSTIGDS
+247 NLKTTYSTIGDS

-281 NAVGGKLVTEWEAV
+281 NAVGGKLATEWEAV

-367 LQDLDPSNGEDVQGL
+367 LQDLDPSNGEDVQRL

-402 FKDTTSIQKFIG
+402 FKDTASIQKFTG

-525 VELKKVT
+525 VELRKVT

-801 EQEIWL
+801 EQEVWL

-914 SGGGFITTLKGATSA
+914 SGGGFITTLKGAASA

-977 SASEK
+977 AASEK

-1066 QVVEDLKT
+1066 QVVDDLKT

-1121 VELTG
+1121 VYLTG

-1214 KNIISNLEGDS
+1214 ENIISNLEGDS
-1225 RFDDSIGSAEEY
+1225 RFDDSVGSAEEY

-1245 EQYAKYLDAMQKQEQ
+1245 EQYAKYLEAMNEQEQ
-1260 VALQVKTKRDEIKK
+1260 IAQQVKTKRSEIKR
-1274 AFFNSDAVQNTD
+1274 AFAQSDTVQNVS
-1286 WILAEQKLKD
+1286 WPLAEQRLKD
-1296 FAEYVDGLSDE
+1296 FNEYIDGLSDE
-1307 KIELVYDLVVNANV
+1307 KIELVYDLVINANV
-1321 DSLSEIKNAVDAADL
+1321 DSLDEIKNAVDAADL
-1336 EKKLLGDKLKEYEE
+1336 EKKILGDTLKEYED
-1350 IYNQYNKIVNES
+1350 IYNQYNKIVNDS

-1373 FGNINTNNRQVLEWT
+1373 FGNIDTNNRQVLEWT

-1533 YLDAQRFTTKAND
+1533 YLDTQRFTTKANE

-1572 AVDGITADNVEEL
+1572 AVDGITAENVEEL

-1706 SDGLDEIYQAMQ
+1706 SDGLDEIYQAMK

-2046 KSGDRAYL
+2046 QSGDRAYL

-2061 IAHLNKGDTVYTAE
+2061 ITHLNEGDIVYTAE
-2075 ETKKI
+2075 QTKKI
-2080 KRGGGLI
+2080 KRGSTVVKGV
-2087 TGLIPAYSGGYN
+2087 IPAYAGGTI
-2099 GGAYGR
+2099 
-2105 VNPNKTYKP
+2105 NPNKGSKKGYKSVLP
-2114 VIDTGKTTK
+2114 SSKSSRSTK
-2123 TTTSQ
+2123 KAETEFERLYKYHQHLLAMDQEQ
-2128 VKDATKAAENLEEQ
+2128 VADYLQWLDSAYKAA
-2142 LKDTLDELKKT
+2142 
-2153 MDGVLNYFNHEMFLM
+2153 Y
-2168 EKKNKIV
+2168 EKGEI
-2175 VRVVPELDDKNFN
+2175 ELDDYYKYEEEVFE
-2188 TGINKIMDFD
+2188 KIK
-2198 AYSKQQMDYA
+2198 S
-2208 SQVVAIYKQM
+2208 I
-2218 QETVHNQA
+2218 
-2226 EEYRKL
+2226 
-2232 GLDDTSSEIIE
+2232 LDDVRKEH
-2243 LQQKWWEYSD
+2243 
-2253 SITDAVVNA
+2253 
-2262 YDTIVGELEN
+2262 EN
-2272 AVTLTD
+2272 AIKLNQ
-2278 NWLSNAIDTHDYR
+2278 NWLNNAIDDKDFE
-2291 GIVQYTQ
+2291 GITKYTAEIVNHYKAMQ
-2298 DTVEYYQRMQDAIH
+2298 EEVHKQAEYY
-2312 EQAEFYRSKGYS
+2312 RSLGYS
-2324 DASDEVSK
+2324 DTSDEVSK
-2332 LSDLWWDYAE
+2332 LSDLWWEYYDA
-2342 KIKETSANAWQQVV
+2342 IAETSANAWQQVV
-2356 DNANEAVDQITGLY
+2356 DNAHDAIDEITGLY
-2370 DTLHAAADE
+2370 DTLKSAAEE
-2379 FAESGFITI
+2379 FSEVGQISVSTFQSIAKLGIEN
-2388 DTLQEI
+2388 
-2394 LSWGVQYLQ
+2394 LSYLQ
-2403 YLKDENGMLVIN
+2403 DENGMLVIN
-2415 EESIRKVIAA
+2415 EENIQKVIAA
-2425 RTEQM
+2425 RTQQM
-2430 AIEQALAYVAQIRT
+2430 AIETALSYVQQLRQAQENGEISTLA
-2444 AAEAG
+2444 
-2449 NIESL
+2449 
-2454 NNLAFATET
+2454 NLTLATQ
-2463 VTGATWDLVYAQIQ
+2463 VTTQSTWDLVYAQLRLLGLQDEYFNGAIQ
-2477 AMQMAGQISAA
+2477 
-2488 QANAYIE
+2488 
-2495 NINRM
+2495 NINNLRSLSDM
-2500 RALADSA
+2500 VAPNFSQL
-2507 KSGIGQ
+2507 Q
-2513 VSGAIKEAN
+2513 TQIKETN
-2522 EAAKKTLEDQED
+2522 DVAKKVLENQED

-2726 YLNAILEIQKQIAAY
+2726 YLNAVLQTQQQLAAL
-2741 EASMGS
+2741 EASS
-2747 SSNGGANYI
+2747 SGGGLTGTTGTPNI
-2756 VGGSGEY
+2756 IGNSGNY
-2763 DTSGGKYNPGTIIS
+2763 DTSGGQETENAHNIIKRMYANSQAWASLSPEKRTAMHEENKALAAQLSRYGINAVTDGSSWYVDRIGGALLYDKYKRYTY
-2777 RMKENSSKWHG
+2777 H
-2788 LKAANDQA
+2788 
-2796 GLDALERD
+2796 
-2804 QQNLAQQLRQAL
+2804 
-2816 PGMKIERKPNGT
+2816 NGG
-2828 WYINGEELYKSKY
+2828 I
-2841 AVYHKGG
+2841 
-2848 VVGDDPT
+2848 VGDDPT
-2855 LKGNEVIAKLE
+2855 LKQDEVFAKLK
-2866 KGETILTE
+2866 KGEAVLTE
-2874 DNTNR
+2874 EQQEPIYEILDFA
-2879 LYQVLNRDD
+2879 D
-2888 TMLSKFGKLLVALG
+2888 TMLGKYGTLFGAVQS
-2902 ETDLMTPRMQE
+2902 TDLIGSKMQE
-2913 QIKHDS
+2913 QIKQDA
-2919 QQAQN
+2919 QQAQSIVDQRDISIEN
-2924 IIQTGGDTIEVTAP
+2924 NVTIPV
-2938 IQVYTVQ
+2938 QVLQ
-2945 KLDEAEIRQLTRDI
+2945 KLDDKDVKKLTKDI
-2959 SQHTITALN
+2959 SQYTITALN

>member
-101 VASDVGLTLKGA
+101 AASDVGLTLKGA

-187 SQKNFNNATSN
+187 SQENFNNATSN
-198 PQKLQYYNELKGVIG
+198 SQKLQYYNELKRIVG

-266 NAIQELDTVLQNVDR
+266 KAIQELNTVLQNVDR
-281 NAVGGKLVTEWEAV
+281 NAVGGKLATEWEAV

-344 SGITELSKRFDE
+344 SGIAELSKRFDE

-367 LQDLDPSNGEDVQGL
+367 LQDLDPSNGEDVQRL

-402 FKDTTSIQKFIG
+402 FKDTASIQKFTG

-517 VIELNTAM
+517 VIALNTAM
-525 VELKKVT
+525 VELRKVT

-977 SASEK
+977 AASEK

-1373 FGNINTNNRQVLEWT
+1373 FGNIDTNNRQVLEWT

-1496 TSEAMHFTGDTGA
+1496 TSEVMHFTGDTGA
-1509 ISDMYAELEAAAEKY
+1509 ISDMYDELEAAAEKY

-1572 AVDGITADNVEEL
+1572 AVDGITAENVEEL

-1706 SDGLDEIYQAMQ
+1706 SDGLDEIYQAMK

-1967 TGTDNAQASLDALGT
+1967 TGTDNAQKSLDALGT

-1988 GKVSSLQTSINNL
+1988 GKVASLQTSINNL

-2087 TGLIPAYSGGYN
+2087 TGLIPAYSGGYD
-2099 GGAYGR
+2099 GGAYGK
-2105 VNPNKTYKP
+2105 VNPNKTYPSVTTSKS
-2114 VIDTGKTTK
+2114 TK
-2123 TTTSQ
+2123 TTTKQ
-2128 VKDATKAAENLEEQ
+2128 IKDAADATADLEEK
-2142 LKDTLDELKKT
+2142 LEETLKKMKES
-2153 MDGVLNYFNHEMFLM
+2153 MDDIIGDFEHQIFLM
-2168 EKKNKIV
+2168 EKNGASASEIV
-2175 VRVVPELDDKNFN
+2175 AV
-2188 TGINKIMDFD
+2188 
-2198 AYSKQQMDYA
+2198 
-2208 SQVVAIYKQM
+2208 YKQM
-2218 QETVHNQA
+2218 QEAVHQQA

-2232 GLDDTSSEIIE
+2232 GLDENSDYIQD
-2243 LQQKWWEYSD
+2243 LQKQWWEYQD
-2253 SITDAVVNA
+2253 SIKDVIIDA
-2262 YDTIVGELEN
+2262 YDDIVGELEN
-2272 AVTLTD
+2272 SVTLTE
-2278 NWLSNAIDTHDYR
+2278 NWLDNAIADSDY
-2291 GIVQYTQ
+2291 GAIVKYTS
-2298 DTVEYYQRMQDAIH
+2298 DIVDYYRQMQDAIH
-2312 EQAEFYRSKGYS
+2312 QQAEYYRSLGYS
-2324 DASDEVSK
+2324 NESDEVSK
-2332 LSDLWWDYAE
+2332 LSDLWWDYYE

-2356 DNANEAVDQITGLY
+2356 DNANDAVDQITGLY
-2370 DTLHAAADE
+2370 DALHTAADE
-2379 FAESGFITI
+2379 YADSGFITI

-2394 LSWGVQYLQ
+2394 CSWGIQYLS
-2403 YLKDENGMLVIN
+2403 YLKDENGQLVIN
-2415 EESIRKVIAA
+2415 EESIQRVIAA

-2430 AIEQALAYVAQIRT
+2430 AIEQALAYIQQIQN
-2444 AAEAG
+2444 AANENNAAA
-2449 NIESL
+2449 L
-2454 NNLAFATET
+2454 LNLANATT
-2463 VTGATWDLVYAQIQ
+2463 TASGATWDMVYAQL
-2477 AMQMAGQISAA
+2477 ALMKASGQISEELY
-2488 QANAYIE
+2488 NSYVS
-2495 NINRM
+2495 NINNM

-2522 EAAKKTLEDQED
+2522 EAAKKALEEQSD

-2545 MIKQEVKNQVEAL
+2545 MIKQEVKNQVKAL
-2558 EDQVDAMK
+2558 EDQVDTMK

-2578 EKEKDGYTKAVT
+2578 EKEKDKYTQTVA
-2590 DKEEAIADLRKQIA
+2590 DKEKGIADLRKQIA

-2610 SREAAAKKAK
+2610 SREAAAQKAK
-2620 LQEELSEK
+2620 LQEELSDK

-2653 AYEKEKQKEI
+2653 SYEREKKKEI
-2663 DILEN
+2663 EILEN
-2668 SISSEEKVYRLAI
+2668 SISSEEKLYQLAI
-2681 DRINNHW
+2681 ERINNHW

-2699 YEYGSVTNDEITK
+2699 YEYGSVTNDEITS
-2712 AWEGASAAVNQYGS
+2712 AWNNASAAVQQYGG
-2726 YLNAILEIQKQIAAY
+2726 YLNAVLETQRQIAAL
-2741 EASMGS
+2741 EAASANPPS
-2747 SSNGGANYI
+2747 IDTGGKNPP
-2756 VGGSGEY
+2756 VGKPGDY
-2763 DTSGGKYNPGTIIS
+2763 DTSGGATMDEIKRIVAQ
-2777 RMKENSSKWHG
+2777 MKANSAQHG
-2788 LKAANDQA
+2788 SEDAAGKLRLNKA
-2796 GLDALERD
+2796 
-2804 QQNLAQQLRQAL
+2804 NLALGEQLAKLIGRVVVR
-2816 PGMKIERKPNGT
+2816 GDDGV
-2828 WYINGEELYKSKY
+2828 WYLDRVGGKRLYSTY
-2841 AVYHKGG
+2841 PYSTYHTGG
-2848 VVGDDPT
+2848 VAGDNPT
-2855 LKGNEVIAKLE
+2855 LKQNEIIAKLE
-2866 KGETILTE
+2866 KGEVIIPEKQQDNLYEILDTQE
-2874 DNTNR
+2874 
-2879 LYQVLNRDD
+2879 
-2888 TMLSKFGKLLVALG
+2888 TMLAKFGKLTALASDAKLF
-2902 ETDLMTPRMQE
+2902 ELQMDERMKQ
-2913 QIKHDS
+2913 DS
-2919 QQAQN
+2919 QQAQSMVENSSFN
-2924 IIQTGGDTIEVTAP
+2924 IVVTAP
-2938 IQVYTVQ
+2938 VQVYPLQ
-2945 KLDEAEIRQLTRDI
+2945 KLDASEIKKLTKDI
-2959 SQHTITALN
+2959 SEHTVSEIN
-2968 DSFIKRGK
+2968 DVFRKNGMDSVL
-2976 TRTSNPLKP
+2976 NPLRPR

>member
-101 VASDVGLTLKGA
+101 AASDVGLTLKGA

-161 QNIQSKFSV
+161 QNIQSKFNV

-187 SQKNFNNATSN
+187 SQENFNNATSN
-198 PQKLQYYNELKGVIG
+198 PQKLQYYNELKRVVR

-266 NAIQELDTVLQNVDR
+266 KAIQELDTVLQNVDR
-281 NAVGGKLVTEWEAV
+281 NAVGGKLATEWEAV

-308 YRAEQSVISKKVDI
+308 YRAEQSVIGKKIDI

-336 IDTSGIAG
+336 IDTSGITGAG
-344 SGITELSKRFDE
+344 IAELSKRFDE
-356 LSSRAKQLKSE
+356 LSSRSKQLKVE
-367 LQDLDPSNGEDVQGL
+367 LQDLDPSNGEDVQRL

-391 EFNNLSKSSNV
+391 EFDNLSKSSNV
-402 FKDTTSIQKFIG
+402 FKDTTSIQKFAG
-414 DIEKARSKVS
+414 DIEKARSKVA
-424 DYAATYSAI
+424 DYATTYSAI

-448 AAANISTPAELKKFN
+448 AAATISTPAELKKFN
-463 SEFDTFNSKVVQ
+463 SEFDTFNSKVTQ

-517 VIELNTAM
+517 VIALNTAM
-525 VELKKVT
+525 VELRKVT

-569 LGYSLDESEE
+569 LGYTLDESEE

-606 TMKGFGLEAGD
+606 TMKGFGIESD
-617 AINIV
+617 AAISIV

-717 GLTNVDGLGGFDIMK
+717 GLTNVDGFGGFDIMK

-763 ELVAGKRQGNALAAT
+763 ELLAGKRQGNALAAT

-787 ALEASENSAGSAMK
+787 ALEASKDSAGSAMK

-827 IISDDL
+827 VISDDL
-833 VGAIIDF
+833 VGTIIDF
-840 GTTFVHTIDNVIN
+840 GTTFVHTIDNIIN

-867 VIALFNFNKT
+867 IIALFNFNKT
-877 VGLVQS
+877 VGLIQS
-883 IWNSLQTGFGIIP
+883 IWNGLKTGFGIVP

-914 SGGGFITTLKGATSA
+914 SGGGFITTLKGAASA

-977 SASEK
+977 AASEK

-1225 RFDDSIGSAEEY
+1225 RFDDSVGSAEEY

-1373 FGNINTNNRQVLEWT
+1373 FGNIDTNNRQVLEWT

-2232 GLDDTSSEIIE
+2232 GLNDTSSEIIE

-2454 NNLAFATET
+2454 NNLAFATEI

-2513 VSGAIKEAN
+2513 VSGVIKEAN

-2959 SQHTITALN
+2959 SQHTITVLN

>member
-61 ETAKIGIEVDPKSVS
+61 ETAKIGIEVDSKSVS

-101 VASDVGLTLKGA
+101 AASDVGLTLKGA

-187 SQKNFNNATSN
+187 SQENFNNATSN
-198 PQKLQYYNELKGVIG
+198 PQKLQYYNELKRVIG

-281 NAVGGKLVTEWEAV
+281 NAVGGKLAAEWETV

-308 YRAEQSVISKKVDI
+308 YRAEQSVIGKKIDI

-336 IDTSGIAG
+336 IDTSGITGAG
-344 SGITELSKRFDE
+344 IAELSKRFDE
-356 LSSRAKQLKSE
+356 LSSRSKQLKVE
-367 LQDLDPSNGEDVQGL
+367 LQDLDPSNGEDVQRL

-391 EFNNLSKSSNV
+391 EFDNLSKSSNV
-402 FKDTTSIQKFIG
+402 FKDTTSIQKFAG
-414 DIEKARSKVS
+414 DIEKARSKVA
-424 DYAATYSAI
+424 DYATTYSAI

-448 AAANISTPAELKKFN
+448 AAATISTPAELKKFN
-463 SEFDTFNSKVVQ
+463 SEFDTFNSKVIQ

-517 VIELNTAM
+517 VIALNTAM
-525 VELKKVT
+525 VELRKVT

-569 LGYSLDESEE
+569 LGYTLDESEE

-606 TMKGFGLEAGD
+606 TMKGFGIESD
-617 AINIV
+617 AAISIV

-717 GLTNVDGLGGFDIMK
+717 GLTNVDGFGGFDIMK

-763 ELVAGKRQGNALAAT
+763 ELLAGKRQGNALAAT

-787 ALEASENSAGSAMK
+787 ALEASKDSAGSAMK

-827 IISDDL
+827 VISDDL
-833 VGAIIDF
+833 VGTIIDF
-840 GTTFVHTIDNVIN
+840 GTTFVHTIDNIIN

-867 VIALFNFNKT
+867 IIALFNFNKT
-877 VGLVQS
+877 VGLIQS
-883 IWNSLQTGFGIIP
+883 IWNGLKTGFGIVP

-914 SGGGFITTLKGATSA
+914 SGGGFITTLKGAASA

-977 SASEK
+977 AASEK

-1074 GYFGGNSKFFSAIG
+1074 GWFGGNDKFFSVIG
-1088 EEAGKAMDYLK
+1088 NTDDSVKTVKDTLSFLES
-1099 ELGYEGIDNTGSK
+1099 LGYDGIDNTGTK
-1112 GGGTIFLPS
+1112 GGMIFLPS

-1205 TQDGFEKFR
+1205 TQDGFERFR
-1214 KNIISNLEGDS
+1214 ENIISNLEGDS
-1225 RFDDSIGSAEEY
+1225 RFDDSVGSAEEY

-1373 FGNINTNNRQVLEWT
+1373 FGNIDTNNRQVLEWT

-1496 TSEAMHFTGDTGA
+1496 TSEVMHFTGDSGA
-1509 ISDMYAELEAAAEKY
+1509 ISDMYDELEAAAEKY

-1572 AVDGITADNVEEL
+1572 AVDGITAENVEEL

-1706 SDGLDEIYQAMQ
+1706 SDGLDEIYQAMK

-1760 FADGSYEF
+1760 FTDGSYEF

-1967 TGTDNAQASLDALGT
+1967 TGTDNAQKSLDALGT

-1988 GKVSSLQTSINNL
+1988 GKVASLQTSINNL

-2087 TGLIPAYSGGYN
+2087 TGLIPAYSGGYD
-2099 GGAYGR
+2099 GGAYGK
-2105 VNPNKTYKP
+2105 VNPNKTYPSVTTSKS
-2114 VIDTGKTTK
+2114 TK
-2123 TTTSQ
+2123 TTTKQ
-2128 VKDATKAAENLEEQ
+2128 IKDAADATADLEEK
-2142 LKDTLDELKKT
+2142 LEETLKKMKES
-2153 MDGVLNYFNHEMFLM
+2153 MDDIIGDFEHQIFLM
-2168 EKKNKIV
+2168 EKNGASASEIV
-2175 VRVVPELDDKNFN
+2175 AV
-2188 TGINKIMDFD
+2188 
-2198 AYSKQQMDYA
+2198 
-2208 SQVVAIYKQM
+2208 YKQM
-2218 QETVHNQA
+2218 QEAVHQQA

-2232 GLDDTSSEIIE
+2232 GLDENSDYIQD
-2243 LQQKWWEYSD
+2243 LQKQWWEYQD
-2253 SITDAVVNA
+2253 SIKDVIIDA
-2262 YDTIVGELEN
+2262 YDDIVGELEN
-2272 AVTLTD
+2272 SVTLTE
-2278 NWLSNAIDTHDYR
+2278 NWLDNAIADSDY
-2291 GIVQYTQ
+2291 GAIVKYTS
-2298 DTVEYYQRMQDAIH
+2298 DIVDYYRQMQDAIH
-2312 EQAEFYRSKGYS
+2312 QQAEYYRSLGYS
-2324 DASDEVSK
+2324 NESDEVSK
-2332 LSDLWWDYAE
+2332 LSDLWWDYYE

-2356 DNANEAVDQITGLY
+2356 DNANDAVDQITGLY
-2370 DTLHAAADE
+2370 DALHTAADE
-2379 FAESGFITI
+2379 YADSGFITI

-2394 LSWGVQYLQ
+2394 CSWGIQYLS
-2403 YLKDENGMLVIN
+2403 YLKDENGQLVIN
-2415 EESIRKVIAA
+2415 EESIQRVIVA

-2430 AIEQALAYVAQIRT
+2430 AIEQALAYIQQIQN
-2444 AAEAG
+2444 AANENNAAA
-2449 NIESL
+2449 L
-2454 NNLAFATET
+2454 LNLANATT
-2463 VTGATWDLVYAQIQ
+2463 TASGATWDMVYAQL
-2477 AMQMAGQISAA
+2477 ALMKASGQISEELY
-2488 QANAYIE
+2488 NAYVS
-2495 NINRM
+2495 NINNM

-2507 KSGIGQ
+2507 KSGIGK
-2513 VSGAIKEAN
+2513 VTGEISKAN
-2522 EAAKKTLEDQED
+2522 EEAKKALEDQSD
-2534 ALNDLLKYVEE
+2534 ALSDLLKYVEE
-2545 MIKQEVKNQVEAL
+2545 MIKQEVKNQVKAL

-2566 EIVSL
+2566 ELVDL

-2578 EKEKDGYTKAVT
+2578 EKEKDEYARKLA
-2590 DKEEAIADLRKQIA
+2590 DKEKGIADLRKQIA

-2610 SREAAAKKAK
+2610 SREAAAQKAK
-2620 LQEELSEK
+2620 LQEELSDK

-2653 AYEKEKQKEI
+2653 SYEREKKKEI
-2663 DILEN
+2663 EILEN
-2668 SISSEEKVYRLAI
+2668 SISSEEKLYQLAI
-2681 DRINNHW
+2681 ERINNHW

-2699 YEYGSVTNDEITK
+2699 YEYGSVTNDEITS
-2712 AWEGASAAVNQYGS
+2712 AWNNASAAVQQYGG
-2726 YLNAILEIQKQIAAY
+2726 YLNAVLETQRQIAAL
-2741 EASMGS
+2741 EAAS
-2747 SSNGGANYI
+2747 ANPPSI
-2756 VGGSGEY
+2756 DTDGKNPPVGKPGDY
-2763 DTSGGKYNPGTIIS
+2763 DTSGGATMDEIKRIVAQ
-2777 RMKENSSKWHG
+2777 MKANSAQHG
-2788 LKAANDQA
+2788 SEDAAGKLRLNKA
-2796 GLDALERD
+2796 
-2804 QQNLAQQLRQAL
+2804 NLALGEQLAKLIGRVVVR
-2816 PGMKIERKPNGT
+2816 GDDGV
-2828 WYINGEELYKSKY
+2828 WYLDRVGGKRLYSTY
-2841 AVYHKGG
+2841 PYSTYHTGG
-2848 VVGDDPT
+2848 VAGDNPT
-2855 LKGNEVIAKLE
+2855 LKQNEIIAKLE
-2866 KGETILTE
+2866 KGEVIIPEKQQNNLYEILDTQE
-2874 DNTNR
+2874 
-2879 LYQVLNRDD
+2879 
-2888 TMLSKFGKLLVALG
+2888 TMLAKFGKLTALASDAKLF
-2902 ETDLMTPRMQE
+2902 EMQMDERMKQ
-2913 QIKHDS
+2913 DS
-2919 QQAQN
+2919 QQAQSMVENSSFN
-2924 IIQTGGDTIEVTAP
+2924 IVVTAP
-2938 IQVYTVQ
+2938 VQVYPLQ
-2945 KLDEAEIRQLTRDI
+2945 KLDASEIKKLTKDI
-2959 SQHTITALN
+2959 SKHTVSEIN
-2968 DSFIKRGK
+2968 DVFRKNGMDSVL
-2976 TRTSNPLKP
+2976 NPLRPR

>member
-148 KKMNEDTKLDFDI
+148 RKMNDDTKLDFDI

-170 LKNQTDS
+170 LKNQTES

-187 SQKNFNNATSN
+187 SQENFNNATSN
-198 PQKLQYYNELKGVIG
+198 PQKLQYYNELKRVVG
-213 QLEVEYQALKQ
+213 QLETEYKALKQ

-247 NLKATYSTIGDS
+247 NLKTTYSTIGDS

-266 NAIQELDTVLQNVDR
+266 KAIQELDTVLQNVDR
-281 NAVGGKLVTEWEAV
+281 NAVGGKLAAEWETV

-308 YRAEQSVISKKVDI
+308 YRAEQSVIGKKIDI

-336 IDTSGIAG
+336 IDTSGITGAG
-344 SGITELSKRFDE
+344 IAELSKRFDE
-356 LSSRAKQLKSE
+356 LSSRSKQLKVE
-367 LQDLDPSNGEDVQGL
+367 LQDLDPSNGEDVQRL

-391 EFNNLSKSSNV
+391 EFDNLSKSSNV
-402 FKDTTSIQKFIG
+402 FKDTTSIQKFAG

-424 DYAATYSAI
+424 DYATTYSAI

-463 SEFDTFNSKVVQ
+463 SEFDTFNSKVTQ

-517 VIELNTAM
+517 VIALNTAM
-525 VELKKVT
+525 VELRKVT

-569 LGYSLDESEE
+569 LGYTLDESEE

-606 TMKGFGLEAGD
+606 TMKGFGIESD
-617 AINIV
+617 AAISIV

-717 GLTNVDGLGGFDIMK
+717 GLTNVDGFGGFDIMK

-763 ELVAGKRQGNALAAT
+763 ELLAGKRQGNALAAT

-787 ALEASENSAGSAMK
+787 ALEASKDSAGSAMK

-827 IISDDL
+827 VISDDL
-833 VGAIIDF
+833 VGTIIDF
-840 GTTFVHTIDNVIN
+840 GTTFVHTIDNIIN

-867 VIALFNFNKT
+867 IIALFNFNKT
-877 VGLVQS
+877 VGLIQS
-883 IWNSLQTGFGIIP
+883 IWNGLKTGFGIVP

-914 SGGGFITTLKGATSA
+914 SGGGFITTLKGAASA

-977 SASEK
+977 TASEK
-982 ATNIAELANAYLDL
+982 ATSIAELTNSYLDL

-1010 SAARDALVNALGM
+1010 TAARDALVNALDL
-1023 EESKLD
+1023 EEGKLD
-1029 SLIAKYGDYKTAILE
+1029 SLIEKYGDYKTAILE
-1044 ATMEALRTE
+1044 AAMEAMRTE

-1066 QVVEDLKT
+1066 QVIEDLKT
-1074 GYFGGNSKFFSAIG
+1074 GWFGGNSKFFSAIG

-1099 ELGYEGIDNTGSK
+1099 ELGYTGIDNTGSK

-1121 VELTG
+1121 VSLTG
-1126 GDTAKATFD
+1126 GDTSKVTFD

-1140 YKFIESAMNDVIE
+1140 YKYIQNAMNDVIE

-1168 YSEYSDELSG
+1168 YTEYSNELSG
-1178 AIEQIETANKN
+1178 AIKQIESANQN

-1205 TQDGFEKFR
+1205 TQEGFETFR
-1214 KNIISNLEGDS
+1214 KNIISNLESDS
-1225 RFDDSIGSAEEY
+1225 RFDDSVGSAEEY

-1260 VALQVKTKRDEIKK
+1260 IALQVKTKRDEIKK

-1321 DSLSEIKNAVDAADL
+1321 DSLTEIRNAVDAADL

-1362 KLLGVDLSQTI
+1362 RLLGVDLSQTI
-1373 FGNINTNNRQVLEWT
+1373 FGNIDTNNRQVLEWT

-1440 VLLSRDTVYD
+1440 VLLSQDTVYD

-1464 NEDLFRLDTEGLDVD
+1464 NEDLFRLDTEGLDID

-1509 ISDMYAELEAAAEKY
+1509 ISDVYAELEAAAEKY
-1524 GVSVEALLT
+1524 GVSIEALLS
-1533 YLDAQRFTTKAND
+1533 YLDTQRFTTKANE
-1546 IRTALSDLFVA
+1546 IRTALSDLFIA
-1557 EDFADTRKSIIEMSK
+1557 EDFADTRKSIMEMSK
-1572 AVDGITADNVEEL
+1572 AVDGISAENVEEL

-1645 EAKSRYDAAMSV
+1645 EAKSRYDAAMVV

-1718 KNVDI
+1718 KNVAV

-1738 NEIAENGQ
+1738 NEIADNGK

-1811 DAIDQIGLSSD
+1811 DAIEQIGLSSD

-1860 ISFLSASADVDT
+1860 VSFLSASADVDT

-1918 GEVDSIT
+1918 GEVDSIS

-1952 TGLDDLKTGIEEVDG
+1952 TGLDELKTGIEEVDG
-1967 TGTDNAQASLDALGT
+1967 TGTDNAQESLDALGS
-1982 SADTAK
+1982 SADTAR

-2028 KNAPDG
+2028 KDAPDG

-2061 IAHLNKGDTVYTAE
+2061 ITHLNKGDTVYTAE

-2087 TGLIPAYSGGYN
+2087 TGLIPAYSGGYD

-2105 VNPNKTYKP
+2105 VNPNKKYPSVTPSKSA
-2114 VIDTGKTTK
+2114 K
-2123 TTTSQ
+2123 TTTKQ
-2128 VKDATKAAENLEEQ
+2128 IKDAANATANLEEK
-2142 LKDTLDELKKT
+2142 LEETLKKMKES
-2153 MDGVLNYFNHEMFLM
+2153 MDDIIGDFEHQIFLM
-2168 EKKNKIV
+2168 EKNGASASEIV
-2175 VRVVPELDDKNFN
+2175 AV
-2188 TGINKIMDFD
+2188 
-2198 AYSKQQMDYA
+2198 
-2208 SQVVAIYKQM
+2208 YKQM
-2218 QETVHNQA
+2218 QEAVHNQA

-2232 GLDDTSSEIIE
+2232 GLDENSDYIQD
-2243 LQQKWWEYSD
+2243 LQKQWWEYQD
-2253 SITDAVVNA
+2253 SIKDVIVDA
-2262 YDTIVGELEN
+2262 YEDIVSELEN
-2272 AVTLTD
+2272 SVTLTE
-2278 NWLSNAIDTHDYR
+2278 NWLDNAIADSDY
-2291 GIVQYTQ
+2291 GAIVKYTS
-2298 DTVEYYQRMQDAIH
+2298 DIVDYYRRMQDAIH
-2312 EQAEFYRSKGYS
+2312 QQAEYYRSLGYTNE
-2324 DASDEVSK
+2324 SDEVSK
-2332 LSDLWWDYAE
+2332 LSDLWWDYYE

-2356 DNANEAVDQITGLY
+2356 DNANDAIDQITGLY
-2370 DTLHAAADE
+2370 DALHTAADE
-2379 FAESGFITI
+2379 YADSGFITI

-2394 LSWGVQYLQ
+2394 CSWGIQYLS
-2403 YLKDENGMLVIN
+2403 YLKDENGQLVIN
-2415 EESIRKVIAA
+2415 EESIQRVIAA

-2430 AIEQALAYVAQIRT
+2430 AIEQALAYIQQIQN
-2444 AAEAG
+2444 AANENNAAA
-2449 NIESL
+2449 L
-2454 NNLAFATET
+2454 LNLANATT
-2463 VTGATWDLVYAQIQ
+2463 TASGATWDMVYAQLVLMK
-2477 AMQMAGQISAA
+2477 ASGQISEELY
-2488 QANAYIE
+2488 NAYVS
-2495 NINRM
+2495 NINNM

-2507 KSGIGQ
+2507 KSGIGK
-2513 VSGAIKEAN
+2513 VTGEISKAN
-2522 EAAKKTLEDQED
+2522 EEAKKALEDQSD
-2534 ALNDLLKYVEE
+2534 ALSDLLKYVEE
-2545 MIKQEVKNQVEAL
+2545 MIKQEVKNQVKAL

-2566 EIVSL
+2566 ELVDL

-2578 EKEKDGYTKAVT
+2578 EKEKDEYARKLA
-2590 DKEEAIADLRKQIA
+2590 DKEKGIADLRKQIA

-2620 LQEELSEK
+2620 LQEELADK
-2628 INDLADYQSDHAYDA
+2628 INDLSDFQSDHAYDA

-2653 AYEKEKQKEI
+2653 SYEREKKKEI
-2663 DILEN
+2663 EILEN
-2668 SISSEEKVYRLAI
+2668 TISSEEKLYQLAI
-2681 DRINNHW
+2681 ERINNHW

-2699 YEYGSVTNDEITK
+2699 YEYGSVTNDEITS
-2712 AWEGASAAVNQYGS
+2712 AWNSASAAVQQYGG
-2726 YLNAILEIQKQIAAY
+2726 YLNAVLETQRQIAAL
-2741 EASMGS
+2741 EAASANPPS
-2747 SSNGGANYI
+2747 VDTGGKNPP
-2756 VGGSGEY
+2756 VGKPGDY
-2763 DTSGGKYNPGTIIS
+2763 DTSGGATMSEIKRIVAQMKANS
-2777 RMKENSSKWHG
+2777 RQHG
-2788 LKAANDQA
+2788 SEDAAGKLRLNKANLSLGEQLAKLIGRVVVRGND
-2796 GLDALERD
+2796 GVWYLDKVGGKR
-2804 QQNLAQQLRQAL
+2804 
-2816 PGMKIERKPNGT
+2816 
-2828 WYINGEELYKSKY
+2828 LYDTYPYST
-2841 AVYHKGG
+2841 YHSGG
-2848 VVGDDPT
+2848 IAGDDPT
-2855 LKGNEVIAKLE
+2855 LKQKEIIAKLE
-2866 KGETILTE
+2866 KGEAIIPE
-2874 DNTNR
+2874 KQQDN
-2879 LYQVLNRDD
+2879 LYQILDSQE
-2888 TMLSKFGKLLVALG
+2888 TMLAKFGKLATSASDAKLF
-2902 ETDLMTPRMQE
+2902 ESRMNE
-2913 QIKHDS
+2913 QIRQDA

-2924 IIQTGGDTIEVTAP
+2924 MVENSNYNIVVTAP
-2938 IQVYTVQ
+2938 VQVYPLQ
-2945 KLDEAEIRQLTRDI
+2945 KLDQSEIKKLTKDI
-2959 SQHTITALN
+2959 SKHTVSEIN
-2968 DSFIKRGK
+2968 DVFRKNGMDSVL
-2976 TRTSNPLKP
+2976 NPLRPH

>member
-101 VASDVGLTLKGA
+101 AASDVGLTLKGA

-187 SQKNFNNATSN
+187 SQENFNNATSN

-281 NAVGGKLVTEWEAV
+281 NAVGGKLATEWEAV

-344 SGITELSKRFDE
+344 SGIIELSKRFDE

-367 LQDLDPSNGEDVQGL
+367 LQDLDPSNGEDVQRL

-402 FKDTTSIQKFIG
+402 FKDTASIQKFTG

-496 FFSASRVIYQVIDS
+496 FFSASFWIYQVIDS
-510 IKQMVTN
+510 IKQMVPN
-517 VIELNTAM
+517 VIALNTAM
-525 VELKKVT
+525 VELRKVT

-540 TFLKNAKSNAVELGS
+540 TFLKNAKGNAVKLGS

-569 LGYSLDESEE
+569 LGYFLDESEE

-643 QRSAASF
+643 QRSAAAF

-763 ELVAGKRQGNALAAT
+763 ELVAGKRQGNALAAI

-801 EQEIWL
+801 EQEVWL

-827 IISDDL
+827 VINEDL

-840 GTTFVHTIDNVIN
+840 GTNFVHTIDDVIN
-853 SLGGMGNS
+853 SLGGLGNS
-861 LLILLD
+861 LMILVD
-867 VIALFNFNKT
+867 IIALLNFNKA
-877 VGLVQS
+877 VGLIQGF
-883 IWNSLQTGFGIIP
+883 WNSFKTGFEIIP
-896 KITSMFG
+896 KITGTIKNISNAFNLMSEGAAMGG
-903 NLKAAWDLGKE
+903 NKVTQFAN
-914 SGGGFITTLKGATSA
+914 A
-929 LTATGSAATV
+929 LTGMNGAAV
-939 ATAAIMAVVAVIAI
+939 ASTAAIMGVVAVISI
-953 AVVAYKNWK
+953 AVIAYQNYK
-962 QAQEEARKAVIDAGN
+962 QKIEEARQAAEDAANAHNELKGSLEDYKGKIIELRGEIDSGNLSEEEAYNKRKELISIQDELIGKFGEEASGIQLVTGEIESQIAAIDNLGKSNWKEYTQDNIDAIQRAVDLFTDFDPSKVDFWNSPVGGGFEISVPSTGVLWDAINDLDLDMVPADFHDRLEAEFEKADLGIEIPPVGITGDFISDINADSIYDVLETYRSLYDITESLGKEYFGNDYLTYVGTALEGYSSQINSITEAIDQNEEIFNTYVEGLLNYESEYSEVWGQVLTAQKEYQEALLNGDDDAVLAAVEKMNEAQTAWANAGWDNDAVNMYMTDFFDKFTDLSENYQYEIKLKASLADPDDTFGNFIKDAADKLKNEDGKIDLYEVLNAGIEYEDSGRANSRRAVLTEEEQAWSNLKYAAEQYGIAGDTTSDKIENLLRIMDELGYITLDSAEEVEIAAQSFDTLKASASNVISEISNIQSILNSQSSGKSIPLDDFSAEGMSDYQSALEYVNGTMQLNAEKCREIAEAKAEERIATVEANKALAQAEYLENARQIEKYRQKLRDANFENGETAESIQASIDALLDEN
-977 SASEK
+977 SALAANCKQYDLLSASIKEAMGSYQHWLNAQNSSDYGDMADDAVSAIERIRDTFDSNSDIFGNFGSKKFDAAVDFIVPDSVDSDDLSAIESYMNNFKQYLKFDSNGDPDGLNIDQFLKNSVEAGLMNYSEDEGWTIAGQKSMEDFAEGLNLSSGVVQAFFDELQLKGAEFDWADEAIKSFGDLAIEANEAAEALRLIDGNDGLKIKVDVSDLSTTNEQITALDTTITEMNTLKSKVNVDPSEIEYANTVIQYCIAQKQLLSQPEVMRVDTTQCSEDVANVISLLQQFQQAQNELEIVQSVGADTTNAK
-982 ATNIAELANAYLDL
+982 AKVDGLVAEIEALSPEVKTQLGLDTTSIDAIQESINELTADVMVTFGVNDEAIQGYNPETKQCEVIYDPNTDLLPESFDPLSRTVNYQANTKDLPTYFKPLTRTVRYVAAGDTQGGSHRVNGTAQASGTANAGGNW
-996 CEAVDAGTASVEDA
+996 GTASGGKT
-1010 SAARDALVNALGM
+1010 LVG
-1023 EESKLD
+1023 
-1029 SLIAKYGDYKTAILE
+1029 
-1044 ATMEALRTE
+1044 
-1053 TNASVAGANAAKD
+1053 
-1066 QVVEDLKT
+1066 
-1074 GYFGGNSKFFSAIG
+1074 
-1088 EEAGKAMDYLK
+1088 
-1099 ELGYEGIDNTGSK
+1099 ELGREIVVDPHTGRWYTVGDNG
-1112 GGGTIFLPS
+1112 
-1121 VELTG
+1121 
-1126 GDTAKATFD
+1126 A
-1135 DLMAD
+1135 
-1140 YKFIESAMNDVIE
+1140 
-1153 EFGADNPVAEELANL
+1153 EFVDIP
-1168 YSEYSDELSG
+1168 DG
-1178 AIEQIETANKN
+1178 AIVFNH
-1189 IASQLMLA
+1189 
-1197 ERISNDPT
+1197 
-1205 TQDGFEKFR
+1205 
-1214 KNIISNLEGDS
+1214 
-1225 RFDDSIGSAEEY
+1225 
-1237 VDAVLREN
+1237 
-1245 EQYAKYLDAMQKQEQ
+1245 KQTE
-1260 VALQVKTKRDEIKK
+1260 
-1274 AFFNSDAVQNTD
+1274 
-1286 WILAEQKLKD
+1286 
-1296 FAEYVDGLSDE
+1296 
-1307 KIELVYDLVVNANV
+1307 
-1321 DSLSEIKNAVDAADL
+1321 SLL
-1336 EKKLLGDKLKEYEE
+1336 
-1350 IYNQYNKIVNES
+1350 
-1362 KLLGVDLSQTI
+1362 
-1373 FGNINTNNRQVLEWT
+1373 
-1388 DENLATYK
+1388 
-1396 DAIESWGSTVDELRG
+1396 
-1411 SFSTVFG
+1411 
-1418 GAEEFDGVEIAFS
+1418 
-1431 PILQTDDGA
+1431 
-1440 VLLSRDTVYD
+1440 
-1450 YINGLIDKAGEGWT
+1450 
-1464 NEDLFRLDTEGLDVD
+1464 
-1479 GQHIKGL
+1479 
-1486 LADIGETAIW
+1486 
-1496 TSEAMHFTGDTGA
+1496 
-1509 ISDMYAELEAAAEKY
+1509 
-1524 GVSVEALLT
+1524 
-1533 YLDAQRFTTKAND
+1533 
-1546 IRTALSDLFVA
+1546 
-1557 EDFADTRKSIIEMSK
+1557 
-1572 AVDGITADNVEEL
+1572 
-1585 AQESAGLKT
+1585 
-1594 ILDQDGM
+1594 
-1601 SAKFLANILQNV
+1601 
-1613 AEGKD
+1613 
-1618 GFALITDNAL
+1618 
-1628 LLNQALEGME
+1628 
-1638 RSFDKVT
+1638 
-1645 EAKSRYDAAMSV
+1645 
-1657 PEKDEDFKSYA
+1657 
-1668 EAFKALNEQ
+1668 
-1677 FEAGTVNSNAFWAAA
+1677 
-1692 EFLFGSDQ
+1692 
-1700 LNEWGW
+1700 
-1706 SDGLDEIYQAMQ
+1706 
-1718 KNVDI
+1718 
-1723 FEDADSAGAGFLERL
+1723 
-1738 NEIAENGQ
+1738 ENGY
-1746 VLDDD
+1746 VT
-1751 GNIIAEIEK
+1751 GRA
-1760 FADGSYEF
+1760 
-1768 NIDSTSVDILA
+1768 
-1779 EKLGISEDAAL
+1779 AAL
-1790 ACLKALSM
+1790 AS
-1798 WGEVD
+1798 
-1803 FYNVDEVL
+1803 
-1811 DAIDQIGLSSD
+1811 
-1822 SLEGTAINISALTD
+1822 GTA
-1836 QLISLGYTD
+1836 
-1845 KEIHDL
+1845 
-1851 LTTLQSVEG
+1851 
-1860 ISFLSASADVDT
+1860 
-1872 LTNSL
+1872 
-1877 KNLGLA
+1877 
-1883 SGDGL
+1883 
-1888 EVKVNTES
+1888 
-1896 LSVLMEQLGFT
+1896 M
-1907 KDDAETLIGKL
+1907 
-1918 GEVDSIT
+1918 
-1925 LTNAQGQAQSLD
+1925 
-1937 EALDFLDTLDFAPAS
+1937 
-1952 TGLDDLKTGIEEVDG
+1952 
-1967 TGTDNAQASLDALGT
+1967 
-1982 SADTAK
+1982 
-1988 GKVSSLQTSINNL
+1988 
-2001 TGKTVT
+2001 VT
-2007 VNVDVKRKS
+2007 
-2016 GILSWLGFAKGT
+2016 
-2028 KNAPDG
+2028 
-2034 DALVGEEGEELV
+2034 
-2046 KSGDRAYL
+2046 
-2054 VGTNGPE
+2054 
-2061 IAHLNKGDTVYTAE
+2061 
-2075 ETKKI
+2075 
-2080 KRGGGLI
+2080 
-2087 TGLIPAYSGGYN
+2087 GGYK
-2099 GGAYGR
+2099 
-2105 VNPNKTYKP
+2105 PYKP
-2114 VIDTGKTTK
+2114 KVTTPTTK
-2123 TTTSQ
+2123 TTTNQ
-2128 VKDATKAAENLEEQ
+2128 IKDATKAAENLEEQ

-2415 EESIRKVIAA
+2415 EGSIRKVIAA

-2902 ETDLMTPRMQE
+2902 EIDLMTPRMQE